1 MSRQIDERVVEMRFD
16 NAQFEKNVSTTMSTL
31 DQFKQKLNFR
41 GAGKGLEEI
50 GAAAQKVDMRG
61 LGNGI
66 EEVRMKFSA
75 LQVVG
80 VTALANITNSALNA
94 GKRIASALTIDPVK
108 TGFQEYET
116 KMNAIQVIKANTRGK
131 NTMDEITAALDELNT
146 YADKTIYNF
155 AQMTSNIGKFT
166 AQGLDVKKATEA
178 VKGMAN
184 LAAASGASAEDMAR
198 ATYQMSQSL
207 SGTIKMIDWN
217 SLRNANMATTELKNT
232 LIDLAKVH
240 GIAIDDMIAKE
251 GSFEQ
256 TLSKGWL
263 TGEMFTEAMN
273 IYSGVYSEAELKAKG
288 FTDSQIKNFQELA
301 AMAESAATEVKTF
314 SQLWDVLKETAQSGW
329 TQTWELIIGDFDTA
343 KNMLTSL
350 QVFFSGIIDRMSDAR
365 NSVLESALGKSFT
378 SLAKNID
385 TLLSPAKKAADTVT
399 KVKDSLE
406 DLGDIVDK
414 VIIGGF
420 GNGKERFDK
429 LTAAGENYY
438 RVQNKVNEKLG
449 NSFRY
454 TEEQIAAQ
462 DKLLGIQEKAVKG
475 SEKEASAASSL
486 TKAQKNTLTMILAMN
501 EAEMK
506 SAGFTEEQIAA
517 FQELQSTAEKL
528 GIPLGEFIDN
538 LDQINGRW
546 LFINSFKNVGLGLI
560 STFNAIGKAWK
571 EVFPISEEEKANR
584 LFNVFATF
592 HKVTRSFRDSLEA
605 NADEISRTF
614 KGLFAA
620 LDIIT
625 TIVGGPIKIAF
636 KILVQLLGA
645 FDLNI
650 LDVTANIGDAIVK
663 FRDWIDSILD
673 FSGLFEKISPYIS
686 EFIKNVKEVVQS
698 LKDSKVID
706 KFVKSFNKLVKA
718 FKKILTL
725 DITKLNFSDIAD
737 QILEFFTS
745 IPNDMKKIGENIIEG
760 LQNGIGGKLSS
771 IIEKA
776 KEIGNKIIETVKE
789 ILGIHSPSTVMFEIG
804 ENIVEGLVNG
814 IASGIQFVIDGAAKI
829 GNYIVDLCSKLN
841 FSPIADMLSNGFK
854 KLKAALGNF
863 DWKKLLAI
871 IPVAVILVV
880 VKQIYDFTKAIV
892 DGIDS
897 VNELI
902 GGFAGIEKS
911 ISKVLNAKAFETA
924 AEGLKKVATSIAIL
938 AGAVVVLSMVDETN
952 LYRSVGVIVVLSIV
966 LTLLAKAM
974 TKMQAA
980 SATIGKD
987 GLKVA
992 GVKTGLLTL
1001 GAAILLLA
1009 ETVKLMGDINPE
1021 QAKQGFIGLVKIMG
1035 AMLIF
1040 IGALR
1045 VISIGKSAIQLPAIT
1060 STLTGIAVAM
1070 AMMVGV
1076 CKLTS
1081 KLNKDDLENGAIF
1094 AGGFLAF
1101 VGAFTAIAKTK
1112 NTKYIPKL
1120 SKLLISLSISM
1131 LLMVGVCKLA
1141 GTLSEDDMKAG
1152 AIFAA
1157 GFLAFISTFVA
1168 IAKTK
1173 ATKYIPK
1180 LSALLISMS
1189 VSMLLMIGVCKLAAN
1204 LSEDDIKAGAL
1215 FAGGF
1220 LVFVILL
1227 VKLTTIGNDKK
1238 MANIA
1243 ATLIAMSVAV
1253 AILAGV
1259 AVLLSLLDPEGL
1271 MNGVAAIVAL
1281 SLGMAAMVAA
1291 AKGAEKCVGNILAL
1305 SLAVGLMAGA
1315 VAALTFIDQEKLWN
1329 SVITMEIMM
1338 GMFALIM
1345 KMTESMGQVSL
1356 TLLAMSLAI
1365 GVLGGVLYLLASL
1378 PTESSIGAAIAL
1390 SIAMLAFAG
1399 AMRIISGMQAPS
1411 GMALV
1416 AIGVMALVVGA
1427 LGGVLY
1433 LLQGL
1438 TISEAVVIISSITA
1452 FLGILIGAITLMGF
1466 VDGPS
1471 SKALVALAAVTLVV
1485 AVLAGVLYALQ
1496 NVDPNQ
1502 AMGIVTAISYFL
1514 GAMMAVCGAAIIVG
1528 KFAGPAAL
1536 GLMVMVGFIGA
1547 LGLVIIGLTSL
1558 AMDVIAGMPK
1568 LGSDLSA
1575 FMTNV
1580 QPFIDGIQ
1588 NIPDDISDKIG
1599 KLSAAILKLTGTEI
1613 VDAIASFFTG
1623 GSSLADLGAELL
1635 KFGEGMASFSSS
1647 LGNIDAAVSS
1657 MSKVKDIQDA
1667 IKDVDLSALSSIAEP
1682 LETFSVKASKLNITA
1697 VNTSIIIA
1705 NKLVRLVESLGD
1717 VDYSGVSRFKVTP
1730 LAQGMLMYSLAVSG
1744 LNQSAISAS
1753 INSANKL
1760 KDFINSL
1767 VSLDA
1772 SGISGFKT
1780 AISQLGSVSINSIV
1794 KSFSSGNT
1802 QLYKAGSDLIIAVTN
1817 GMKSSKGK
1825 ITSTVQGIVVSIQ
1838 SAFKSRTSYFLS
1850 AGKELASAL
1859 NNGLSSKKS
1868 TIAKTVQSI
1877 ANSTSSSIRLKYSS
1891 FYSAGG
1897 YLAEGFAAGISASS
1911 FKAEATASAMAQ
1923 AALDAAKEVLRMNS
1937 PSKATREIGEYFG
1950 QGFINGIS
1958 SYADKA
1964 YSSSSDMANSARA
1977 GLSDAISRIQ
1987 NVLNSDMD
1995 TQPTIRPI
2003 LDLSDITD
2011 NANKITSL
2019 FDMSP
2024 SVGVMANVGAI
2035 SNGMNSRQNGKTN
2048 EDVIS
2053 AINGLR
2059 DFLSTK
2065 TGDTYTIGNITYDD
2079 GSEISN
2085 AVKTLVRAARVE
2097 RRA

>member
-75 LQVVG
+75 LQVMG

-131 NTMDEITAALDELNT
+131 NTMDEIVAALDDLNT

-166 AQGLDVKKATEA
+166 AQGLDVKQATEA

-232 LIDLAKVH
+232 LIALAKVH
-240 GIAIDDMIAKE
+240 GITIDKMIAEE

-288 FTDSQIKNFQELA
+288 FTDSQVKNFQELA

-350 QVFFSGIIDRMSDAR
+350 QVFFSGIIDNWSNAR
-365 NSVLESALGKSFT
+365 NSLLESALGKGFSDL
-378 SLAKNID
+378 SKKID
-385 TLLSPAKKAADTVT
+385 GMLSPAKKAADTVT

-414 VIIGGF
+414 IIIGGF

-462 DKLLGIQEKAVKG
+462 DKLLGIQEKVVEG

-486 TKAQKNTLTMILAMN
+486 TKAQKNTLRMILGMN
-501 EAEMK
+501 AAEMK
-506 SAGFTEEQIAA
+506 SAGFTWEQIAA
-517 FQELQSTAEKL
+517 FQELQSTAERL

-571 EVFPISEEEKANR
+571 EVFPITEEEKANR
-584 LFNVFATF
+584 LFNVFAAF
-592 HKVTRSFRDSLEA
+592 HKVTRGFRDTLET
-605 NADEISRTF
+605 NADAISRTF

-625 TIVGGPIKIAF
+625 TVIGGPIKIAF

-645 FDLNI
+645 FDLNV

-698 LKDSKVID
+698 LKKSKVVD
-706 KFVKSFNKLVKA
+706 KFVKSFNKLVKT

-725 DITKLNFSDIAD
+725 DISKLNFYDIAK
-737 QILEFFTS
+737 QIREFFTS
-745 IPNDMKKIGENIIEG
+745 IPDDMKKIGENIVEG
-760 LQNGIGGKLSS
+760 LQNGIGDKLSS

-776 KEIGNKIIETVKE
+776 KEIGTKIIETVKE

-814 IASGIQFVIDGAAKI
+814 ITSGIQFVIDGAAKI
-829 GNYIVDLCSKLN
+829 GNHIVDLCSKLN
-841 FSPIADMLSNGFK
+841 FNPIADTLGSGFK
-854 KLKAALGNF
+854 KLKEALGNF

-871 IPVAVILVV
+871 IPIAVILIV

-892 DGIDS
+892 EGIGS
-897 VNELI
+897 VNEILE
-902 GGFAGIEKS
+902 GFAGIEKS
-911 ISKVLNAKAFETA
+911 ISKFINAKAFETA

-938 AGAVVVLSMVDETN
+938 AGAVVVLSIVKKEN

-1009 ETVKLMGDINPE
+1009 ATVKLMGNLTVD
-1021 QAKQGFIGLVKIMG
+1021 QAKQGFIGLIGLIMTLVAVFAAYG
-1035 AMLIF
+1035 LLIKGKAAQNMDKAGEMLFKMSASLLILVWVTKLLSG
-1040 IGALR
+1040 ITWPEL
-1045 VISIGKSAIQLPAIT
+1045 GKAAT
-1060 STLTGIAVAM
+1060 FM
-1070 AMMVGV
+1070 A
-1076 CKLTS
+1076 
-1081 KLNKDDLENGAIF
+1081 
-1094 AGGFLAF
+1094 GFTAF
-1101 VGAFTAIAKTK
+1101 VGALVFVTK
-1112 NTKYIPKL
+1112 FAGRNI
-1120 SKLLISLSISM
+1120 SKVGSM
-1131 LLMVGVCKLA
+1131 LLKMSIAIGLMVGVCKLVNL
-1141 GTLSEDDMKAG
+1141 LSIEEMQKG
-1152 AIFAA
+1152 ALFAE
-1157 GFLAFISTFVA
+1157 GFLLFVGFLVAFTRISGSDQIAKIGGLLLSIST
-1168 IAKTK
+1168 
-1173 ATKYIPK
+1173 
-1180 LSALLISMS
+1180 
-1189 VSMLLMIGVCKLAAN
+1189 SMLLLIGVCKLAAKLTTEEIN
-1204 LSEDDIKAGAL
+1204 AGIM
-1215 FAGGF
+1215 FMGGF
-1220 LVFVILL
+1220 LVFVALL
-1227 VKLTTIGNDKK
+1227 VAITKIGTDQQIAKV
-1238 MANIA
+1238 A
-1243 ATLIAMSVAV
+1243 ATLIAMSIAV

-1259 AVLLSLLDPEGL
+1259 AVLLSLLDDPVGL
-1271 MNGVAAIVAL
+1271 MNGVMAIVML
-1281 SLGMAAMVAA
+1281 SLGMAAMAAA

-1305 SLAVGLMAGA
+1305 SLAVAIMAAA
-1315 VAALTFIDQEKLWN
+1315 VAALTFVDDQEKLWN
-1329 SVITMEIMM
+1329 SVFAMEIMM

-1345 KMTESMGQVSL
+1345 KMTASMEKVSL

-1365 GVLGGVLYLLASL
+1365 GVLGGVLYLLSAM
-1378 PTESSIGAAIAL
+1378 PAESSIGAAVAL
-1390 SIAMLAFAG
+1390 SMAMLAFAG
-1399 AMRIISGMQAPS
+1399 AMNIISGMQGPS

-1416 AIGVMALVVGA
+1416 AISVMALVVGA
-1427 LGGVLY
+1427 ISGVLY

-1438 TISEAVVIISSITA
+1438 DPVQGIGTVGVITA
-1452 FLGILIGAITLMGF
+1452 FLSVLLLAVTAMQFIQAPSILGIA
-1466 VDGPS
+1466 
-1471 SKALVALAAVTLVV
+1471 ALAIVTVLVI
-1485 AVLAGVLYALQ
+1485 ALSGVLYLLQ
-1496 NVDPNQ
+1496 GVDPTQ
-1502 AMGIVTAISYFL
+1502 AIQ
-1514 GAMMAVCGAAIIVG
+1514 IVG
-1528 KFAGPAAL
+1528 VIAAFFIVLEGVCLAATAVGAVAAL
-1536 GLMVMVGFIGA
+1536 AIPGLAIMVGFIGA
-1547 LGLVIIGLTSL
+1547 LGLVVIGLAAL
-1558 AMDVIAGMPK
+1558 AIDVIAGMPK

-1580 QPFIDGIQ
+1580 QPFINGIQ
-1588 NIPDDISDKIG
+1588 NIPNDISEKIG

-1623 GSSLADLGAELL
+1623 GSSLADLGTELQQ
-1635 KFGEGMASFSSS
+1635 FGEGMASFSSS
-1647 LGNIDAAVSS
+1647 LGNIDAAVLS
-1657 MSKVKDIQDA
+1657 MSKIKDIQDV
-1667 IKDVDLSALSSIAEP
+1667 IKDIDLSSLSNMAET
-1682 LETFSVKASKLNITA
+1682 LET
-1697 VNTSIIIA
+1697 
-1705 NKLVRLVESLGD
+1705 
-1717 VDYSGVSRFKVTP
+1717 YSET
-1730 LAQGMLMYSLAVSG
+1730 
-1744 LNQSAISAS
+1744 
-1753 INSANKL
+1753 
-1760 KDFINSL
+1760 
-1767 VSLDA
+1767 
-1772 SGISGFKT
+1772 
-1780 AISQLGSVSINSIV
+1780 IV
-1794 KSFSSGNT
+1794 
-1802 QLYKAGSDLIIAVTN
+1802 
-1817 GMKSSKGK
+1817 
-1825 ITSTVQGIVVSIQ
+1825 STVQETIVSIQ
-1838 SAFKSRTSYFLS
+1838 SAFASRTSYFLS
-1850 AGKELASAL
+1850 TGKEMASAL
-1859 NNGLSSKKS
+1859 NDGLSSKRS
-1868 TIAKTVQSI
+1868 TIANTVQSVV
-1877 ANSTSSSIRLKYSS
+1877 SSAASNVRLKYSN
-1891 FYSAGG
+1891 FYSAGS

-1911 FKAEATASAMAQ
+1911 FKAEAKAIAMAQ
-1923 AALDAAKEVLRMNS
+1923 AALDAAKEVLRINS

-1958 SYADKA
+1958 SYADKV

-1987 NVLNSDMD
+1987 NILNSDID
-1995 TQPTIRPI
+1995 TQPTIRPV
-2003 LDLSDITD
+2003 LDLSDIT
-2011 NANKITSL
+2011 ANSSKITSL
-2019 FDMSP
+2019 FDMRP
-2024 SVGVMANVGAI
+2024 SVGVMANIGAI
-2035 SNGMNSRQNGKTN
+2035 SNSMNSRQNGKTN
-2048 EDVIS
+2048 DDVIS

-2059 DFLSTK
+2059 DFLSDK

>member
-75 LQVVG
+75 LQVMG

-131 NTMDEITAALDELNT
+131 NTMDEIVAALDDLNT

-232 LIDLAKVH
+232 LIALAKVH
-240 GIAIDDMIAKE
+240 GITIDKMIAEE

-378 SLAKNID
+378 GLAKNID

-399 KVKDSLE
+399 KVKESLE

-414 VIIGGF
+414 VIIGNF
-420 GNGKERFDK
+420 GIGKERFDK

-462 DKLLGIQEKAVKG
+462 DKLLGIQEKVVEG

-486 TKAQKNTLTMILAMN
+486 TKVQKNTLRMILGMN
-501 EAEMK
+501 AAEMK
-506 SAGFTEEQIAA
+506 SAGFTWEQIAA
-517 FQELQSTAEKL
+517 FQELQSTAERL

-571 EVFPISEEEKANR
+571 EVFPITEEEKANR
-584 LFNVFATF
+584 LFNVFAAF
-592 HKVTRSFRDSLEA
+592 HKVTRGFRDTLET
-605 NADEISRTF
+605 NADAISRTF

-625 TIVGGPIKIAF
+625 TIIGGPIKIAF

-650 LDVTANIGDAIVK
+650 LDITANIGDAIVK

-698 LKDSKVID
+698 LKDSKVVD
-706 KFVKSFNKLVKA
+706 KFVKSFNKLVKT

-725 DITKLNFSDIAD
+725 DISKLNFHDIAK
-737 QILEFFTS
+737 QIREFFTS
-745 IPNDMKKIGENIIEG
+745 IPDDMKKIGENIVEG

-771 IIEKA
+771 IVEKA

-814 IASGIQFVIDGAAKI
+814 IASGIQFVINGAAKI
-829 GNYIVDLCSKLN
+829 GNYIIDLCSKLN
-841 FSPIADMLSNGFK
+841 FSPIADTLSNGFK
-854 KLKAALGNF
+854 KLKTALGNF

-880 VKQIYDFTKAIV
+880 VKQIYDFTKVIV
-892 DGIDS
+892 EGIGS

-902 GGFAGIEKS
+902 DGFAGIEKS

-1009 ETVKLMGDINPE
+1009 ATVKLMGDMNVD
-1021 QAKQGFIGLVKIMG
+1021 QAKQGFIGLAGLILALVSVFAAYGLLIKGKAAQNMDKAG
-1035 AMLIF
+1035 EMLFKMSASLLILVWVTKLLS
-1040 IGALR
+1040 GVTWPEL
-1045 VISIGKSAIQLPAIT
+1045 GKAAAFM
-1060 STLTGIAVAM
+1060 TGFTV
-1070 AMMVGV
+1070 
-1076 CKLTS
+1076 
-1081 KLNKDDLENGAIF
+1081 
-1094 AGGFLAF
+1094 F
-1101 VGAFTAIAKTK
+1101 VGALVFATKFAGRNISKVGSMLVKMSIAIALMVG
-1112 NTKYIPKL
+1112 ICKL
-1120 SKLLISLSISM
+1120 VNLLSLEEMEKGALFAEGFLLFVGFLVAFTRISGSDQIAKIGGLLLSIS
-1131 LLMVGVCKLA
+1131 
-1141 GTLSEDDMKAG
+1141 T
-1152 AIFAA
+1152 
-1157 GFLAFISTFVA
+1157 
-1168 IAKTK
+1168 
-1173 ATKYIPK
+1173 
-1180 LSALLISMS
+1180 
-1189 VSMLLMIGVCKLAAN
+1189 SMLLLIGVCKLAAK
-1204 LSEDDIKAGAL
+1204 LTTEEIDAGIM
-1215 FAGGF
+1215 FMGGF
-1220 LVFVILL
+1220 LVFVALL
-1227 VKLTTIGNDKK
+1227 VAITKIGTDQQ
-1238 MANIA
+1238 IA
-1243 ATLIAMSVAV
+1243 KVTATLIAMSIAV

-1259 AVLLSLLDPEGL
+1259 AVLLSLLDPVGL
-1271 MNGVAAIVAL
+1271 MNGVMAVVML
-1281 SLGMAAMVAA
+1281 SLGMAAMAAA

-1305 SLAVGLMAGA
+1305 SLAVAIMAAA
-1315 VAALTFIDQEKLWN
+1315 VAALTFVDDQEKLWN
-1329 SVITMEIMM
+1329 SVFAMEIMM

-1345 KMTESMGQVSL
+1345 KMTASMEKVSL

-1365 GVLGGVLYLLASL
+1365 GVLGGVLYLLSTMPA
-1378 PTESSIGAAIAL
+1378 ESSIGAAVAL
-1390 SIAMLAFAG
+1390 SMAMLAFAG
-1399 AMRIISGMQAPS
+1399 AMNIISGMQGPS
-1411 GMALV
+1411 GKALGAL
-1416 AIGVMALVVGA
+1416 AIMSLVVA
-1427 LGGVLY
+1427 AIGGVLY

-1438 TISEAVVIISSITA
+1438 DPVQGIGTVGVITA
-1452 FLGILIGAITLMGF
+1452 FLAVLLLAVTAMQFIQAPSILGIA
-1466 VDGPS
+1466 
-1471 SKALVALAAVTLVV
+1471 ALAIVTVLVI
-1485 AVLAGVLYALQ
+1485 ALSGVLYLLQ
-1496 NVDPNQ
+1496 GVDPTQ
-1502 AMGIVTAISYFL
+1502 AIQ
-1514 GAMMAVCGAAIIVG
+1514 IVG
-1528 KFAGPAAL
+1528 VIAAFFIVLEGVCLAATAVGAVAAL
-1536 GLMVMVGFIGA
+1536 AIPGLAIMVGFIGA
-1547 LGLVIIGLTSL
+1547 LGLVVIGLATL

-1580 QPFIDGIQ
+1580 QPFINGIQ
-1588 NIPDDISDKIG
+1588 NIPNDISEKIG

-1623 GSSLADLGAELL
+1623 GSSLADLGTELQQ
-1635 KFGEGMASFSSS
+1635 FGEGMASFSSS
-1647 LGNIDAAVSS
+1647 LGNIDAAVLS
-1657 MSKVKDIQDA
+1657 MSKIKDIQDV
-1667 IKDVDLSALSSIAEP
+1667 IKDIDLSSLSNMAET
-1682 LETFSVKASKLNITA
+1682 LET
-1697 VNTSIIIA
+1697 
-1705 NKLVRLVESLGD
+1705 
-1717 VDYSGVSRFKVTP
+1717 YSET
-1730 LAQGMLMYSLAVSG
+1730 
-1744 LNQSAISAS
+1744 
-1753 INSANKL
+1753 
-1760 KDFINSL
+1760 
-1767 VSLDA
+1767 
-1772 SGISGFKT
+1772 
-1780 AISQLGSVSINSIV
+1780 IV
-1794 KSFSSGNT
+1794 
-1802 QLYKAGSDLIIAVTN
+1802 
-1817 GMKSSKGK
+1817 
-1825 ITSTVQGIVVSIQ
+1825 STVQETIVSIQ
-1838 SAFKSRTSYFLS
+1838 SAFTSRTSYFLS
-1850 AGKELASAL
+1850 AGEEMASAL
-1859 NNGLSSKKS
+1859 NDGLSSKRS
-1868 TIAKTVQSI
+1868 TIASTVQSVV
-1877 ANSTSSSIRLKYSS
+1877 SSAASNVRLKYSN
-1891 FYSAGG
+1891 FYSAGS
-1897 YLAEGFAAGISASS
+1897 YLAEGFAAGISAST
-1911 FKAEATASAMAQ
+1911 FKAEAKAIAMAQ
-1923 AALDAAKEVLRMNS
+1923 AALDAAKEVLRINS

-1958 SYADKA
+1958 SYADKV

-1987 NVLNSDMD
+1987 NILNSDID
-1995 TQPTIRPI
+1995 TQPTIRPV
-2003 LDLSDITD
+2003 LDLSDIT
-2011 NANKITSL
+2011 ANSSKITSL

-2024 SVGVMANVGAI
+2024 SVGVMTNIGAI
-2035 SNGMNSRQNGKTN
+2035 SNSMNSRQNGKTN
-2048 EDVIS
+2048 DDVIS

-2059 DFLSTK
+2059 DFLSDK

>member
-75 LQVVG
+75 LQVMG

-131 NTMDEITAALDELNT
+131 NTMDEIVAALDDLNT

-232 LIDLAKVH
+232 LIALAKVH
-240 GIAIDDMIAKE
+240 GITIDKMIAEE

-288 FTDSQIKNFQELA
+288 FTDSQVKNFQELA

-350 QVFFSGIIDRMSDAR
+350 QVFFSGIIDNWSNAR
-365 NSVLESALGKSFT
+365 NSLLESALGKGFSDL
-378 SLAKNID
+378 SKKID
-385 TLLSPAKKAADTVT
+385 GMLSPAKKAADTVT

-462 DKLLGIQEKAVKG
+462 DKLLGIQEKVVEG

-486 TKAQKNTLTMILAMN
+486 TKAQKNTLRMILGMN
-501 EAEMK
+501 AAEMK
-506 SAGFTEEQIAA
+506 SAGFTWEQIAA
-517 FQELQSTAEKL
+517 FQELQSTAERL

-584 LFNVFATF
+584 LFNVFAAF
-592 HKVTRSFRDSLEA
+592 HKVTRGFRDTLEA
-605 NADEISRTF
+605 NADAISRTF

-625 TIVGGPIKIAF
+625 TVIGGPIKIAF

-698 LKDSKVID
+698 LKNSKVVD
-706 KFVKSFNKLVKA
+706 KFVKSFNKLVKT

-725 DITKLNFSDIAD
+725 DITKLSFSDIAD
-737 QILEFFTS
+737 QIREFFMS
-745 IPNDMKKIGENIIEG
+745 IPDDMRKIGENIVEG
-760 LQNGIGGKLSS
+760 LQNGIGGKLSL

-814 IASGIQFVIDGAAKI
+814 IASGIQFVIEGAAKI
-829 GNYIVDLCSKLN
+829 GNYIIDLCSKLN
-841 FSPIADMLSNGFK
+841 FSPIADTLSNGFK
-854 KLKAALGNF
+854 KLKTALGNF

-892 DGIDS
+892 EGIGS

-902 GGFAGIEKS
+902 DGFAGIEKS

-1009 ETVKLMGDINPE
+1009 ATVKLMGNMKIE
-1021 QAKQGFIGLVKIMG
+1021 EAKQGFIGLVGLILTLVSVFAAYGLLIKGKAAQNMDKAG
-1035 AMLIF
+1035 EMLFKMSASILILVWVTKLLSGVTWPELGKAAAF
-1040 IGALR
+1040 MAGFTAFVGALVFVTKFAGR
-1045 VISIGKSAIQLPAIT
+1045 NISKVGSMLVKISIAIGL
-1060 STLTGIAVAM
+1060 
-1070 AMMVGV
+1070 MVGV
-1076 CKLTS
+1076 CKLVNLLS
-1081 KLNKDDLENGAIF
+1081 LEEMTKGALF
-1094 AGGFLAF
+1094 AEGFLLF
-1101 VGAFTAIAKTK
+1101 IGFLVAFTTISGSDQIAK
-1112 NTKYIPKL
+1112 I
-1120 SKLLISLSISM
+1120 SGLLISISTSM

-1141 GTLSEDDMKAG
+1141 A
-1152 AIFAA
+1152 
-1157 GFLAFISTFVA
+1157 
-1168 IAKTK
+1168 
-1173 ATKYIPK
+1173 K
-1180 LSALLISMS
+1180 LSPEEI
-1189 VSMLLMIGVCKLAAN
+1189 
-1204 LSEDDIKAGAL
+1204 DAGIM
-1215 FAGGF
+1215 FMGGF
-1220 LVFVILL
+1220 LVFVALL
-1227 VKLTTIGNDKK
+1227 VAITTIGNDQQIAKV
-1238 MANIA
+1238 A
-1243 ATLIAMSVAV
+1243 ATLIAMSIAV

-1259 AVLLSLLDPEGL
+1259 AVLLSLLDDPEGL
-1271 MNGVAAIVAL
+1271 MNGVAAIVML
-1281 SLGMAAMVAA
+1281 SLGMAAMAA
-1291 AKGAEKCVGNILAL
+1291 ASKGAEKCVGNILAL
-1305 SLAVGLMAGA
+1305 SLAVGIMAGA
-1315 VAALTFIDQEKLWN
+1315 VAALTFVKQENLLN
-1329 SVITMEIMM
+1329 SVMAMEIMM

-1345 KMTESMGQVSL
+1345 KMTASMEKVSL

-1365 GVLGGVLYLLASL
+1365 GVLGGVLYLLSTMPA
-1378 PTESSIGAAIAL
+1378 ESSIGAATAL
-1390 SIAMLAFAG
+1390 SMAMLAFAG
-1399 AMRIISGMQAPS
+1399 VMNIISGMQAPS
-1411 GMALV
+1411 GKALV
-1416 AIGVMALVVGA
+1416 SIGIMALVVGA

-1433 LLQGL
+1433 LLQDLDPVQG
-1438 TISEAVVIISSITA
+1438 ISIVGVIAA
-1452 FLGILIGAITLMGF
+1452 FFI
-1466 VDGPS
+1466 
-1471 SKALVALAAVTLVV
+1471 ALEIVCLAATAVGKV
-1485 AVLAGVLYALQ
+1485 AKF
-1496 NVDPNQ
+1496 
-1502 AMGIVTAISYFL
+1502 AIPGL
-1514 GAMMAVCGAAIIVG
+1514 AIIVG
-1528 KFAGPAAL
+1528 
-1536 GLMVMVGFIGA
+1536 FIVA
-1547 LGLVIIGLTSL
+1547 LGLVVIGLAAL

-1575 FMTNV
+1575 FMTNI
-1580 QPFIDGIQ
+1580 QPFVNGVK
-1588 NIPDDISDKIG
+1588 NIPNDISDKIG
-1599 KLSAAILKLTGTEI
+1599 KLSAAILKLTGTDI
-1613 VDAIASFFTG
+1613 VNAIASFFTG
-1623 GSSLADLGAELL
+1623 GSSLADLGTELQQ
-1635 KFGEGMASFSSS
+1635 FGEGMASFSSS
-1647 LGNIDAAVSS
+1647 LENIDTAVSS
-1657 MSKVKDIQDA
+1657 MNKIKDIQDV
-1667 IKDVDLSALSSIAEP
+1667 IKDIDLSSLSSISET
-1682 LETFSVKASKLNITA
+1682 LET
-1697 VNTSIIIA
+1697 
-1705 NKLVRLVESLGD
+1705 
-1717 VDYSGVSRFKVTP
+1717 YSET
-1730 LAQGMLMYSLAVSG
+1730 
-1744 LNQSAISAS
+1744 
-1753 INSANKL
+1753 
-1760 KDFINSL
+1760 
-1767 VSLDA
+1767 
-1772 SGISGFKT
+1772 
-1780 AISQLGSVSINSIV
+1780 IV
-1794 KSFSSGNT
+1794 
-1802 QLYKAGSDLIIAVTN
+1802 
-1817 GMKSSKGK
+1817 
-1825 ITSTVQGIVVSIQ
+1825 STVQEIVTSIQ
-1838 SAFKSRTSYFLS
+1838 SVLKSRTSYFLS
-1850 AGKELASAL
+1850 AGKEMASAL
-1859 NNGLSSKKS
+1859 NNGLNSKKS
-1868 TIAKTVQSI
+1868 TITKTAQSI
-1877 ANSTSSSIRLKYSS
+1877 ASSAASNARLKYSN
-1891 FYSAGG
+1891 FYSAGS

-1911 FKAEATASAMAQ
+1911 FKAEAKAIAMAQ
-1923 AALDAAKEVLRMNS
+1923 AALDAAKEVLRINS
-1937 PSKATREIGEYFG
+1937 PSRATREIGEYFG

-1958 SYADKA
+1958 SYADKV

-1987 NVLNSDMD
+1987 NILNSDID
-1995 TQPTIRPI
+1995 TQPTIRPV
-2003 LDLSDITD
+2003 LDLSDIT
-2011 NANKITSL
+2011 ANSSKITSL
-2019 FDMSP
+2019 FDMNP
-2024 SVGVMANVGAI
+2024 SVGVLANVGAI
-2035 SNGMNSRQNGKTN
+2035 SNSMNSSQNGKTN

-2053 AINGLR
+2053 AINGLK
-2059 DFLSTK
+2059 DALGAK
-2065 TGDTYTIGNITYDD
+2065 TGDTYTIGSITYDD
-2079 GSEISN
+2079 GSEVSN
-2085 AVKTLVRAARVE
+2085 AIKTLVRAARVE

>member
-75 LQVVG
+75 LQVMG

-94 GKRIASALTIDPVK
+94 GKRITSALTIDPVK

-166 AQGLDVKKATEA
+166 AQGLDVKQATEA

-184 LAAASGASAEDMAR
+184 LAAASGASAEDMSR

-207 SGTIKMIDWN
+207 SGTIKVIDWN

-240 GIAIDDMIAKE
+240 GIAIDDMITEE
-251 GSFEQ
+251 GTFEQ

-314 SQLWDVLKETAQSGW
+314 SQLWGVLKETAQSGW
-329 TQTWELIIGDFDTA
+329 TQTWELIVGDFDTA

-350 QVFFSGIIDRMSDAR
+350 QVFFGGIIDNWSNAR
-365 NSVLESALGKSFT
+365 NSLLESALGKGFSDL
-378 SLAKNID
+378 SKKID
-385 TLLSPAKKAADTVT
+385 GMLSPAKKTADTVT

-462 DKLLGIQEKAVKG
+462 DKLLGIQEKVVEG

-486 TKAQKNTLTMILAMN
+486 TKAQKNTLRMILGMN
-501 EAEMK
+501 AAEMK
-506 SAGFTEEQIAA
+506 SAGFTWEQIAA

-538 LDQINGRW
+538 LDHINGRW

-571 EVFPISEEEKANR
+571 EVFPISEEEKVNR
-584 LFNVFATF
+584 LFNVFAAF
-592 HKVTRSFRDSLEA
+592 HKVTRGFRDILEENA
-605 NADEISRTF
+605 NEITRTF

-625 TIVGGPIKIAF
+625 TVIGGPIKIAF
-636 KILVQLLGA
+636 KIIVQLLRA
-645 FDLNI
+645 FDRNV

-698 LKDSKVID
+698 LKDSKVVD
-706 KFVKSFNKLVKA
+706 KFVKYFNKLVKT

-725 DITKLNFSDIAD
+725 DITKLNFSDIAE
-737 QILEFFTS
+737 QIREFFTS
-745 IPNDMKKIGENIIEG
+745 IPNDMKKIGENIVEG
-760 LQNGIGGKLSS
+760 LQNGIEGKLSS
-771 IIEKA
+771 IVEKA
-776 KEIGNKIIETVKE
+776 KEIGTKIVETVKE

-814 IASGIQFVIDGAAKI
+814 IASGIQFVINGAAKI
-829 GNYIVDLCSKLN
+829 GNYIVDLCNKLN
-841 FSPIADMLSNGFK
+841 FSPIADTLSNGFK
-854 KLKAALGNF
+854 KLKTALGNF

-892 DGIDS
+892 EGIGS

-974 TKMQAA
+974 AKMQSA

-1009 ETVKLMGDINPE
+1009 ATVKLMGDMNVD
-1021 QAKQGFIGLVKIMG
+1021 QAKQGFIGLAGLIMALVSVFAAYG
-1035 AMLIF
+1035 LLIKGKAAQNMDKAGEMLF
-1040 IGALR
+1040 KMSASLLVLVWVTKLLSGVAWPEL
-1045 VISIGKSAIQLPAIT
+1045 GKAAAFM
-1060 STLTGIAVAM
+1060 TGF
-1070 AMMVGV
+1070 
-1076 CKLTS
+1076 T
-1081 KLNKDDLENGAIF
+1081 
-1094 AGGFLAF
+1094 AF
-1101 VGAFTAIAKTK
+1101 VGALVFATKFAGRNISKVGSMLVKMSIAIA
-1112 NTKYIPKL
+1112 
-1120 SKLLISLSISM
+1120 
-1131 LLMVGVCKLA
+1131 LMVGVCKLVNM
-1141 GTLSEDDMKAG
+1141 LSLEEMEKG
-1152 AIFAA
+1152 ALFAE
-1157 GFLAFISTFVA
+1157 GFLLFVGLLVTFTTISGSDKIAKVGGLLLSIST
-1168 IAKTK
+1168 
-1173 ATKYIPK
+1173 
-1180 LSALLISMS
+1180 
-1189 VSMLLMIGVCKLAAN
+1189 SMLLMIGVCKLAAK
-1204 LSEDDIKAGAL
+1204 LTPEEIDAGIM
-1215 FAGGF
+1215 FMGGF
-1220 LVFVILL
+1220 LVFVALL
-1227 VKLTTIGNDKK
+1227 VAITTIGSDQRIAKV
-1238 MANIA
+1238 A

-1271 MNGVAAIVAL
+1271 MNGVMAVVML
-1281 SLGMAAMVAA
+1281 SLGMAAMAA
-1291 AKGAEKCVGNILAL
+1291 ATKGAEKCVGNILAL
-1305 SLAVGLMAGA
+1305 SLAVGIMAGV

-1329 SVITMEIMM
+1329 SVVAMEIMM

-1356 TLLAMSLAI
+1356 TLLAMSLAV
-1365 GVLGGVLYLLASL
+1365 GVLGGVLYLLSTMPA
-1378 PTESSIGAAIAL
+1378 ESSTQAAIAL

-1411 GMALV
+1411 GKALV

-1433 LLQGL
+1433 LLQDLDPVQG
-1438 TISEAVVIISSITA
+1438 ISMVGVIAA
-1452 FLGILIGAITLMGF
+1452 FFI
-1466 VDGPS
+1466 
-1471 SKALVALAAVTLVV
+1471 ALEMVCLAATAVGAV
-1485 AVLAGVLYALQ
+1485 AKLAIPGL
-1496 NVDPNQ
+1496 
-1502 AMGIVTAISYFL
+1502 AI
-1514 GAMMAVCGAAIIVG
+1514 
-1528 KFAGPAAL
+1528 
-1536 GLMVMVGFIGA
+1536 MVGFIGA
-1547 LGLVIIGLTSL
+1547 LGLVVIGLAAL

-1575 FMTNV
+1575 FMTNL
-1580 QPFIDGIQ
+1580 QPFINGIK
-1588 NIPDDISDKIG
+1588 NIPNDISDKIG
-1599 KLSAAILKLTGTEI
+1599 KLSVAILKLTGTEF
-1613 VDAIASFFTG
+1613 VNAIASLITG
-1623 GSSLADLGAELL
+1623 GSSLADLGIELQQ
-1635 KFGEGMASFSSS
+1635 FGEGMASFTSS

-1657 MSKVKDIQDA
+1657 ISKIKDIQNA
-1667 IKDVDLSALSSIAEP
+1667 IKDVDLSSLTNMTET
-1682 LETFSVKASKLNITA
+1682 LET
-1697 VNTSIIIA
+1697 
-1705 NKLVRLVESLGD
+1705 
-1717 VDYSGVSRFKVTP
+1717 YSET
-1730 LAQGMLMYSLAVSG
+1730 
-1744 LNQSAISAS
+1744 
-1753 INSANKL
+1753 
-1760 KDFINSL
+1760 
-1767 VSLDA
+1767 
-1772 SGISGFKT
+1772 
-1780 AISQLGSVSINSIV
+1780 IV
-1794 KSFSSGNT
+1794 
-1802 QLYKAGSDLIIAVTN
+1802 
-1817 GMKSSKGK
+1817 
-1825 ITSTVQGIVVSIQ
+1825 STVQEIVIAIQ
-1838 SAFKSRTSYFLS
+1838 SAFKSRTSYFLT
-1850 AGKELASAL
+1850 AGKEMASAL
-1859 NNGLSSKKS
+1859 NDGLNSKKA
-1868 TIAKTVQSI
+1868 TIVKTVQSI
-1877 ANSTSSSIRLKYSS
+1877 VSSVASNIRLKYNK
-1891 FYSAGG
+1891 FYSAGN
-1897 YLAEGFAAGISASS
+1897 YLVEGFAAGISASS

-1923 AALDAAKEVLRMNS
+1923 AALNAAKEVLRMNS

-1958 SYADKA
+1958 SYADKV

-1987 NVLNSDMD
+1987 NILNSDID
-1995 TQPTIRPI
+1995 TQPTIRPV
-2003 LDLSDITD
+2003 LDLSDIT
-2011 NANKITSL
+2011 ANSSKITSL

-2024 SVGVMANVGAI
+2024 SVGVMTNIGAI
-2035 SNGMNSRQNGKTN
+2035 SNSMNSRQNGKTN
-2048 EDVIS
+2048 DDVIS

-2059 DFLSTK
+2059 DFLSNK

>member
-517 FQELQSTAEKL
+517 FQELQSTAERL

-698 LKDSKVID
+698 LKDSKVVD

-725 DITKLNFSDIAD
+725 DITKLNFSDIMD
-737 QILEFFTS
+737 QIREFFTS

-841 FSPIADMLSNGFK
+841 FSPIADTLSNGFK

-938 AGAVVVLSMVDETN
+938 AGAVVVLSMIDETN

-1131 LLMVGVCKLA
+1131 LLMIGVCKLA

-1271 MNGVAAIVAL
+1271 MNGVMAVVML
-1281 SLGMAAMVAA
+1281 SLGMAAMAA
-1291 AKGAEKCVGNILAL
+1291 ATKGAEKCVGNILAL
-1305 SLAVGLMAGA
+1305 SLAVGIMAGA

-1329 SVITMEIMM
+1329 SVVAMEIMM

-1365 GVLGGVLYLLASL
+1365 GILGGVLYLLSTMPA
-1378 PTESSIGAAIAL
+1378 ESSIQAAIAL
-1390 SIAMLAFAG
+1390 SVAMLAFAG

-1411 GMALV
+1411 GKALV

-1433 LLQGL
+1433 LLQDL
-1438 TISEAVVIISSITA
+1438 DPVQAISIVGVIAA
-1452 FLGILIGAITLMGF
+1452 FFI
-1466 VDGPS
+1466 
-1471 SKALVALAAVTLVV
+1471 ALEMVCLAATAVGAV
-1485 AVLAGVLYALQ
+1485 AKV
-1496 NVDPNQ
+1496 
-1502 AMGIVTAISYFL
+1502 AIPGL
-1514 GAMMAVCGAAIIVG
+1514 AII
-1528 KFAGPAAL
+1528 
-1536 GLMVMVGFIGA
+1536 VGFIGA
-1547 LGLVIIGLTSL
+1547 LGLVVIGLASL

-1575 FMTNV
+1575 FMTNL
-1580 QPFIDGIQ
+1580 QPFINGIK
-1588 NIPDDISDKIG
+1588 NIPNDISDKIG
-1599 KLSAAILKLTGTEI
+1599 KLSVAILKLTGTEF
-1613 VDAIASFFTG
+1613 VNAIASLITG
-1623 GSSLADLGAELL
+1623 GSSLADLGTELQQ
-1635 KFGEGMASFSSS
+1635 FGEGMASFSSS

-1657 MSKVKDIQDA
+1657 ISKVKDIQDA
-1667 IKDVDLSALSSIAEP
+1667 IKDIDLSSLSNMAET
-1682 LETFSVKASKLNITA
+1682 LET
-1697 VNTSIIIA
+1697 
-1705 NKLVRLVESLGD
+1705 
-1717 VDYSGVSRFKVTP
+1717 YSET
-1730 LAQGMLMYSLAVSG
+1730 
-1744 LNQSAISAS
+1744 
-1753 INSANKL
+1753 
-1760 KDFINSL
+1760 
-1767 VSLDA
+1767 
-1772 SGISGFKT
+1772 
-1780 AISQLGSVSINSIV
+1780 IV
-1794 KSFSSGNT
+1794 
-1802 QLYKAGSDLIIAVTN
+1802 
-1817 GMKSSKGK
+1817 
-1825 ITSTVQGIVVSIQ
+1825 STVQEIVIAIQ
-1838 SAFKSRTSYFLS
+1838 SAFKSRTSYFLT
-1850 AGKELASAL
+1850 AGKEMASAL
-1859 NNGLSSKKS
+1859 NDGLNSKKA
-1868 TIAKTVQSI
+1868 TIVKTAQSI
-1877 ANSTSSSIRLKYSS
+1877 VSSVVSNIRLKYNK
-1891 FYSAGG
+1891 F
-1897 YLAEGFAAGISASS
+1897 YLAGNYLVEGFAAGISASS
-1911 FKAEATASAMAQ
+1911 FKAEATASAMAK
-1923 AALDAAKEVLRMNS
+1923 AALNAAKEVLRMNS

-1958 SYADKA
+1958 SYADKV

-1977 GLSDAISRIQ
+1977 GLSDTISRIQ
-1987 NVLNSDMD
+1987 NILNSDID
-1995 TQPTIRPI
+1995 TQPTIRPV
-2003 LDLSDITD
+2003 LDLSDIT
-2011 NANKITSL
+2011 ANSSKINSL

-2024 SVGVMANVGAI
+2024 SVGVMTNIGAI
-2035 SNGMNSRQNGKTN
+2035 SNDMNSRQNGKTN
-2048 EDVIS
+2048 DDVIS

-2059 DFLSTK
+2059 DFLSNK

>member
-61 LGNGI
+61 LGNGV

-75 LQVVG
+75 LQVMG

-131 NTMDEITAALDELNT
+131 NTMDEIVAALDDLNT

-198 ATYQMSQSL
+198 ATYQMSQAL

-232 LIDLAKVH
+232 LIALAKVH
-240 GIAIDDMIAKE
+240 GITIDKMIAEE

-288 FTDSQIKNFQELA
+288 FTESQVKNFQELA

-350 QVFFSGIIDRMSDAR
+350 QVFFSGIIDNWSNAR
-365 NSVLESALGKSFT
+365 NSLLESALGKGFSDL
-378 SLAKNID
+378 SKKID
-385 TLLSPAKKAADTVT
+385 GMLSPAKKAADTVT

-406 DLGDIVDK
+406 DLGEIVDK
-414 VIIGGF
+414 VIIGNF

-462 DKLLGIQEKAVKG
+462 DKLLGIQEKVVEG

-517 FQELQSTAEKL
+517 FQELQSTAERL

-571 EVFPISEEEKANR
+571 EVFPITEEEKANR

-625 TIVGGPIKIAF
+625 TVIGGPIKIAF

-645 FDLNI
+645 FDLNV

-663 FRDWIDSILD
+663 FRDWMDSILD
-673 FSGLFEKISPYIS
+673 FSGLFKKISPYIS
-686 EFIKNVKEVVQS
+686 EFIKNVKEVIQS
-698 LKDSKVID
+698 LKKSKVVD
-706 KFVKSFNKLVKA
+706 KFVKSFNKLVKT

-725 DITKLNFSDIAD
+725 DISKLNFHDITK
-737 QILEFFTS
+737 QIREFFTS
-745 IPNDMKKIGENIIEG
+745 IPDDMKKIGENIVEG
-760 LQNGIGGKLSS
+760 LQNGIGDKLSS

-776 KEIGNKIIETVKE
+776 KEIGTKIIETVKE

-804 ENIVEGLVNG
+804 KNIVEGLVNG

-841 FSPIADMLSNGFK
+841 FNPIADTLGSGFK
-854 KLKAALGNF
+854 KLKEALGNF

-871 IPVAVILVV
+871 IPIAVILIV

-892 DGIDS
+892 EGIGS
-897 VNELI
+897 VNEILE
-902 GGFAGIEKS
+902 GFAGIEKS
-911 ISKVLNAKAFETA
+911 ISKFINAKAFETA

-938 AGAVVVLSMVDETN
+938 AGAVVVLSIVKKEN

-1009 ETVKLMGDINPE
+1009 ATVKLMGNLTVD
-1021 QAKQGFIGLVKIMG
+1021 QAKQGFIGLIGLIMTLVAVFAAYG
-1035 AMLIF
+1035 LLIKGKAAQNMDKAGEMLFKMSASLLILVWVTKLLS
-1040 IGALR
+1040 GVTWPEL
-1045 VISIGKSAIQLPAIT
+1045 GKAAT
-1060 STLTGIAVAM
+1060 FM
-1070 AMMVGV
+1070 A
-1076 CKLTS
+1076 
-1081 KLNKDDLENGAIF
+1081 
-1094 AGGFLAF
+1094 GFTAF
-1101 VGAFTAIAKTK
+1101 VGALVFVTK
-1112 NTKYIPKL
+1112 FAGRNI
-1120 SKLLISLSISM
+1120 SKVGSM
-1131 LLMVGVCKLA
+1131 LLKMSIAIGLMVGVCKLVNL
-1141 GTLSEDDMKAG
+1141 LSIEEMQKG
-1152 AIFAA
+1152 ALFAE
-1157 GFLAFISTFVA
+1157 GFLLFVGFLVAFTRISGSDQIAKIGGLLLSIST
-1168 IAKTK
+1168 
-1173 ATKYIPK
+1173 
-1180 LSALLISMS
+1180 
-1189 VSMLLMIGVCKLAAN
+1189 SMLLLIGVCKLAAK
-1204 LSEDDIKAGAL
+1204 LTTEEIDAGIM
-1215 FAGGF
+1215 FMGGF
-1220 LVFVILL
+1220 LVFVALL
-1227 VKLTTIGNDKK
+1227 VAITKIGTDQQIAKV
-1238 MANIA
+1238 A
-1243 ATLIAMSVAV
+1243 ATLIAMSIAV

-1259 AVLLSLLDPEGL
+1259 AVLLSLLDDPEGI

-1281 SLGMAAMVAA
+1281 SLGMAAMAAA

-1305 SLAVGLMAGA
+1305 SLAVAIMAAA
-1315 VAALTFIDQEKLWN
+1315 VAALTFVDDQEKLWN
-1329 SVITMEIMM
+1329 SVFAMEIMM

-1345 KMTESMGQVSL
+1345 KMTASMEKVSL

-1365 GVLGGVLYLLASL
+1365 GVLGGVLYLLSTMPA
-1378 PTESSIGAAIAL
+1378 ESSIGAAIAL
-1390 SIAMLAFAG
+1390 SMAMLAFAG
-1399 AMRIISGMQAPS
+1399 VMNIISGMQAPS
-1411 GMALV
+1411 GKALV
-1416 AIGVMALVVGA
+1416 SIGIMALVVGA

-1433 LLQGL
+1433 LLQDLDPVQG
-1438 TISEAVVIISSITA
+1438 ISIVGVIAAFFIALEVVC
-1452 FLGILIGAITLMGF
+1452 
-1466 VDGPS
+1466 
-1471 SKALVALAAVTLVV
+1471 LAATAVGKV
-1485 AVLAGVLYALQ
+1485 AKF
-1496 NVDPNQ
+1496 
-1502 AMGIVTAISYFL
+1502 AIPGL
-1514 GAMMAVCGAAIIVG
+1514 AII
-1528 KFAGPAAL
+1528 
-1536 GLMVMVGFIGA
+1536 VGFIGA
-1547 LGLVIIGLTSL
+1547 LGLVVIGLAAL

-1575 FMTNV
+1575 FMTNI
-1580 QPFIDGIQ
+1580 QPFINGIK
-1588 NIPDDISDKIG
+1588 NIPNDISDKIG

-1613 VDAIASFFTG
+1613 VNAIASFFTG
-1623 GSSLADLGAELL
+1623 GSSLSDLGTELQQ
-1635 KFGEGMASFSSS
+1635 FGEGMASFSSS
-1647 LGNIDAAVSS
+1647 LGNIDAAISS
-1657 MSKVKDIQDA
+1657 ISKIKDIQDV
-1667 IKDVDLSALSSIAEP
+1667 IKDIDLSSLSSMAE
-1682 LETFSVKASKLNITA
+1682 T
-1697 VNTSIIIA
+1697 
-1705 NKLVRLVESLGD
+1705 
-1717 VDYSGVSRFKVTP
+1717 
-1730 LAQGMLMYSLAVSG
+1730 
-1744 LNQSAISAS
+1744 
-1753 INSANKL
+1753 
-1760 KDFINSL
+1760 
-1767 VSLDA
+1767 LDTC
-1772 SGISGFKT
+1772 SEK
-1780 AISQLGSVSINSIV
+1780 IV
-1794 KSFSSGNT
+1794 
-1802 QLYKAGSDLIIAVTN
+1802 
-1817 GMKSSKGK
+1817 
-1825 ITSTVQGIVVSIQ
+1825 STVQEIVVSIQ
-1838 SAFKSRTSYFLS
+1838 SAFKSKTSYFLT
-1850 AGKELASAL
+1850 AGQEMASSL
-1859 NNGLSSKKS
+1859 NNGLNSKKS
-1868 TIAKTVQSI
+1868 TIDKTAKTI
-1877 ANSTSSSIRLKYSS
+1877 ADSAASNVRLEYNS
-1891 FYSAGG
+1891 FYSAGN
-1897 YLAEGFAAGISASS
+1897 YLVEGFAAGISASS
-1911 FKAEATASAMAQ
+1911 FKAEAKAVAMAQ
-1923 AALDAAKEVLRMNS
+1923 AALDAAKAVLRMNS

-1987 NVLNSDMD
+1987 NVLSSDID
-1995 TQPTIRPI
+1995 SQPTIRPV
-2003 LDLSDITD
+2003 LDLSDVTT
-2011 NANKITSL
+2011 NASKITSL
-2019 FDMSP
+2019 FDTNP

-2035 SNGMNSRQNGKTN
+2035 SRNMSFGQNGSTN
-2048 EDVIS
+2048 DDVIN
-2053 AINGLR
+2053 AIKGLK
-2059 DFLSTK
+2059 DSLSK
-2065 TGDTYTIGNITYDD
+2065 PGDTYTIGSITYDD
-2079 GSEISN
+2079 SSEVSN
-2085 AVKTLVRAARVE
+2085 AIKTLVRAAKIE
-2097 RRA
+2097 RRV

>member
-131 NTMDEITAALDELNT
+131 NTMDEIVAALDDLNT

-166 AQGLDVKKATEA
+166 AQGLNVKQATEA

-232 LIDLAKVH
+232 LIALAKVH
-240 GIAIDDMIAKE
+240 GITIDQMIAEE

-350 QVFFSGIIDRMSDAR
+350 QVFFSGIIDNWSNAR
-365 NSVLESALGKSFT
+365 NSLLESALGRGFSDLSK
-378 SLAKNID
+378 KID
-385 TLLSPAKKAADTVT
+385 GMLSPAKKAADTVT

-414 VIIGGF
+414 VIIGNF
-420 GNGKERFDK
+420 GNGKERIDK

-462 DKLLGIQEKAVKG
+462 DKLLGSQGKLSKSTSEEVKATSELTDEKKKLI
-475 SEKEASAASSL
+475 KEL
-486 TKAQKNTLTMILAMN
+486 TSMSDEQLRAN
-501 EAEMK
+501 
-506 SAGFTEEQIAA
+506 GYTEEQVAA
-517 FQELQSTAEKL
+517 FQELRSTAEKL
-528 GIPLGEFIDN
+528 GIPLDEFIDN

-546 LFINSFKNVGLGLI
+546 LFINSFKNVGMGLI

-592 HKVTRSFRDSLEA
+592 HKVTRGFRDYLEE
-605 NADEISRTF
+605 NADEIARTF

-620 LDIIT
+620 FDIIA

-650 LDVTANIGDAIVK
+650 LDVTANVGDAIVK

-686 EFIKNVKEVVQS
+686 EFIKNIKEVVQN
-698 LKDSKVID
+698 LKDSKVVD
-706 KFVKSFNKLVKA
+706 KYVKSFNKLAKA

-725 DITKLNFSDIAD
+725 DVTKLNFSDIVE
-737 QILEFFTS
+737 QIREFFMS
-745 IPNDMKKIGENIIEG
+745 IPDDMRKIGENIIEG

-814 IASGIQFVIDGAAKI
+814 IASGIKFVIDGAAKI

-841 FSPIADMLSNGFK
+841 FSPIADTLSNGFK

-892 DGIDS
+892 DGIGS

-902 GGFAGIEKS
+902 DGFTGIEKS

-987 GLKVA
+987 GLKIA

-1009 ETVKLMGDINPE
+1009 ATVKLMGDMNVD
-1021 QAKQGFIGLVKIMG
+1021 QAKQGFIGLVGLILTLVSVFAAYGLLIKGKAAQNMDKAG
-1035 AMLIF
+1035 EMLLKMSASLLIL
-1040 IGALR
+1040 IWVTKLLSGVTWPEL
-1045 VISIGKSAIQLPAIT
+1045 GKAAAFV
-1060 STLTGIAVAM
+1060 TGFTV
-1070 AMMVGV
+1070 
-1076 CKLTS
+1076 
-1081 KLNKDDLENGAIF
+1081 
-1094 AGGFLAF
+1094 F
-1101 VGAFTAIAKTK
+1101 VGALVFATKFAGRNISKVGSMLVKMSIAIA
-1112 NTKYIPKL
+1112 
-1120 SKLLISLSISM
+1120 
-1131 LLMVGVCKLA
+1131 LMVGVCKLVNM
-1141 GTLSEDDMKAG
+1141 LSLEEMEKG
-1152 AIFAA
+1152 ALFAE
-1157 GFLAFISTFVA
+1157 GFLIFVGLLVAFTTISGSDKIAKVGGLLLSIST
-1168 IAKTK
+1168 
-1173 ATKYIPK
+1173 
-1180 LSALLISMS
+1180 
-1189 VSMLLMIGVCKLAAN
+1189 SMLLMIGVCKLAAK
-1204 LSEDDIKAGAL
+1204 LTPEEIQAGII
-1215 FAGGF
+1215 FMGGF
-1220 LVFVILL
+1220 LVFVALL
-1227 VKLTTIGNDKK
+1227 VAITTIGNDQKIAK
-1238 MANIA
+1238 VA
-1243 ATLIAMSVAV
+1243 ATLIAMSIAV

-1259 AVLLSLLDPEGL
+1259 AVLLSLLDPVGL
-1271 MNGVAAIVAL
+1271 MNGVMAVVML
-1281 SLGMAAMVAA
+1281 SLGMAAMAA
-1291 AKGAEKCVGNILAL
+1291 ATKGAEKCVGNILAL
-1305 SLAVGLMAGA
+1305 SLAVGIMAGA
-1315 VAALTFIDQEKLWN
+1315 VAALTFVKQENLLN
-1329 SVITMEIMM
+1329 SVMAMEIMM
-1338 GMFALIM
+1338 GLFALIM
-1345 KMTESMGQVSL
+1345 KKTASMEKVSL

-1365 GVLGGVLYLLASL
+1365 GVLGGVLYLLSTMPA
-1378 PTESSIGAAIAL
+1378 ESSIGAAVAL
-1390 SIAMLAFAG
+1390 SMAMLAFARV
-1399 AMRIISGMQAPS
+1399 MNIISGMQAPS
-1411 GMALV
+1411 GKALV
-1416 AIGVMALVVGA
+1416 SIGIMALVVGA

-1433 LLQGL
+1433 LLQDLDPVQG
-1438 TISEAVVIISSITA
+1438 ISIVGVIAAFFIALEVVC
-1452 FLGILIGAITLMGF
+1452 
-1466 VDGPS
+1466 
-1471 SKALVALAAVTLVV
+1471 LAATVV
-1485 AVLAGVLYALQ
+1485 GKVAKF
-1496 NVDPNQ
+1496 
-1502 AMGIVTAISYFL
+1502 AIPGL
-1514 GAMMAVCGAAIIVG
+1514 AII
-1528 KFAGPAAL
+1528 
-1536 GLMVMVGFIGA
+1536 VGFIGA
-1547 LGLVIIGLTSL
+1547 LGLVVIGLAAL

-1580 QPFIDGIQ
+1580 QPFINGIK
-1588 NIPDDISDKIG
+1588 NIPNDISDKIG

-1623 GSSLADLGAELL
+1623 GSSLADLGTELQQ
-1635 KFGEGMASFSSS
+1635 FGEGMASFSSS

-1667 IKDVDLSALSSIAEP
+1667 IKDIDLSSLSNMAEI
-1682 LETFSVKASKLNITA
+1682 LEIYVA
-1697 VNTSIIIA
+1697 
-1705 NKLVRLVESLGD
+1705 
-1717 VDYSGVSRFKVTP
+1717 
-1730 LAQGMLMYSLAVSG
+1730 
-1744 LNQSAISAS
+1744 
-1753 INSANKL
+1753 
-1760 KDFINSL
+1760 
-1767 VSLDA
+1767 
-1772 SGISGFKT
+1772 
-1780 AISQLGSVSINSIV
+1780 
-1794 KSFSSGNT
+1794 
-1802 QLYKAGSDLIIAVTN
+1802 
-1817 GMKSSKGK
+1817 
-1825 ITSTVQGIVVSIQ
+1825 SIQ
-1838 SAFKSRTSYFLS
+1838 SVLKSRTSYFLS

-1859 NNGLSSKKS
+1859 DNGLNSKKS
-1868 TIAKTVQSI
+1868 TITKTAQSI
-1877 ANSTSSSIRLKYSS
+1877 ASSAASNIRLKYSS
-1891 FYSAGG
+1891 FYSAGS
-1897 YLAEGFAAGISASS
+1897 YLVEGLAAGISASS

-1923 AALDAAKEVLRMNS
+1923 AALNAAKEVLKINS
-1937 PSKATREIGEYFG
+1937 PSKETREVGEYFG

-1987 NVLNSDMD
+1987 NILNSDMD
-1995 TQPTIRPI
+1995 TQPMIRPV
-2003 LDLSDITD
+2003 LDLSDITA
-2011 NANKITSL
+2011 NASKITSL

-2024 SVGVMANVGAI
+2024 SVGVMTNVGAI
-2035 SNGMNSRQNGKTN
+2035 SNSMNSGQNGSTN
-2048 EDVIS
+2048 DDVIN
-2053 AINGLR
+2053 AINSLR
-2059 DFLSTK
+2059 DALSNK
-2065 TGDTYTIGNITYDD
+2065 TGDTYSIGSITYDD

>member
-1 MSRQIDERVVEMRFD
+1 MSREIDERVVEMRFD

-75 LQVVG
+75 LQVMG

-94 GKRIASALTIDPVK
+94 GKRITSALTIDPVK

-131 NTMDEITAALDELNT
+131 NTMDEIVAALDDLNT

-217 SLRNANMATTELKNT
+217 SLRNSNMATTELKNT

-251 GSFEQ
+251 GTFEQ

-288 FTDSQIKNFQELA
+288 FTDSQVKNFQELA

-350 QVFFSGIIDRMSDAR
+350 QVFFSGIIDNWSNAR
-365 NSVLESALGKSFT
+365 NSLLESALGKGFSDL
-378 SLAKNID
+378 SKKID
-385 TLLSPAKKAADTVT
+385 GMLSPAKKAADTVT

-414 VIIGGF
+414 VINGGF

-462 DKLLGIQEKAVKG
+462 DKLLGIQEKVVEG

-486 TKAQKNTLTMILAMN
+486 TKAQKNTLRMILGMN
-501 EAEMK
+501 AAEMK
-506 SAGFTEEQIAA
+506 SAGFTWEQIAA
-517 FQELQSTAEKL
+517 FLELQSTAERL

-592 HKVTRSFRDSLEA
+592 HKVTRGFRDYLEE
-605 NADEISRTF
+605 NADEITRTF

-620 LDIIT
+620 FDIIA
-625 TIVGGPIKIAF
+625 TIAGGPIKIAF

-673 FSGLFEKISPYIS
+673 FSGLFKKISPYIS

-698 LKDSKVID
+698 LKDSKVVD
-706 KFVKSFNKLVKA
+706 KFVKSFNKLVKT

-725 DITKLNFSDIAD
+725 DITNVEKAKEIAD
-737 QILEFFTS
+737 HIQKFFTS
-745 IPNDMKKIGENIIEG
+745 IPDDMKKIGENIVEG

-814 IASGIQFVIDGAAKI
+814 IASGIQFVINGAAKI

-841 FSPIADMLSNGFK
+841 FSPIADTLSNGFK
-854 KLKAALGNF
+854 KLKTALGNF

-892 DGIDS
+892 EGIGS
-897 VNELI
+897 VNEILE
-902 GGFAGIEKS
+902 GFAGIEKS
-911 ISKVLNAKAFETA
+911 ISKFINAKAFETA

-938 AGAVVVLSMVDETN
+938 AGAVVVLSIVKKEN

-1009 ETVKLMGDINPE
+1009 ATVKLMGNLTVD
-1021 QAKQGFIGLVKIMG
+1021 QAKQGFIGLIGLIMTLVAVFAAYG
-1035 AMLIF
+1035 LLIKGKAAQNMDKAGEMLFKMSVSLLVLVWATKLLSGITWPE
-1040 IGALR
+1040 L
-1045 VISIGKSAIQLPAIT
+1045 GKAAT
-1060 STLTGIAVAM
+1060 F
-1070 AMMVGV
+1070 MVGF
-1076 CKLTS
+1076 T
-1081 KLNKDDLENGAIF
+1081 
-1094 AGGFLAF
+1094 AF
-1101 VGAFTAIAKTK
+1101 VGALVFVTK
-1112 NTKYIPKL
+1112 FAGRNI
-1120 SKLLISLSISM
+1120 SKVGSM
-1131 LLMVGVCKLA
+1131 LLKMSIAIGLMVGVCKLVNL
-1141 GTLSEDDMKAG
+1141 LSIEEMQKG
-1152 AIFAA
+1152 ALFAE
-1157 GFLAFISTFVA
+1157 GFLLFVGFLVAFTRISGSDQIAKIGGLLLSIST
-1168 IAKTK
+1168 
-1173 ATKYIPK
+1173 
-1180 LSALLISMS
+1180 
-1189 VSMLLMIGVCKLAAN
+1189 SMLLLIGVCKLAAK
-1204 LSEDDIKAGAL
+1204 LTTEEIDAGIM
-1215 FAGGF
+1215 FMGGF
-1220 LVFVILL
+1220 LVFVALL
-1227 VKLTTIGNDKK
+1227 VAITKIGTDQQIAKV
-1238 MANIA
+1238 A
-1243 ATLIAMSVAV
+1243 ATLIAMSIAV

-1259 AVLLSLLDPEGL
+1259 AVLLSLLDDPVGL
-1271 MNGVAAIVAL
+1271 MNGVMAVVML
-1281 SLGMAAMVAA
+1281 SLGMAAMAAA

-1305 SLAVGLMAGA
+1305 SLAVAIMAAA
-1315 VAALTFIDQEKLWN
+1315 VAALTFVDDQEKLWN
-1329 SVITMEIMM
+1329 SVFAMEIMM

-1345 KMTESMGQVSL
+1345 KMTASMEKVSL

-1365 GVLGGVLYLLASL
+1365 GVLGGVLYLLSIMPA
-1378 PTESSIGAAIAL
+1378 ESSIGAAVAL
-1390 SIAMLAFAG
+1390 SMAMLAFAG
-1399 AMRIISGMQAPS
+1399 AMNIISGMQGPS

-1416 AIGVMALVVGA
+1416 AISVMALVVGA
-1427 LGGVLY
+1427 IGGVLY

-1438 TISEAVVIISSITA
+1438 DPVQGIGTVGVITA
-1452 FLGILIGAITLMGF
+1452 FLAVLLLAVTAMQFIQAPSILGIA
-1466 VDGPS
+1466 
-1471 SKALVALAAVTLVV
+1471 ALAIVTVLVI
-1485 AVLAGVLYALQ
+1485 ALSGVLYLLQ
-1496 NVDPNQ
+1496 GVDPTQ
-1502 AMGIVTAISYFL
+1502 AIQ
-1514 GAMMAVCGAAIIVG
+1514 IVG
-1528 KFAGPAAL
+1528 VIAAFFIVLEGVCLAATAVGAVAAL
-1536 GLMVMVGFIGA
+1536 AIPGLAIMVGFIGA
-1547 LGLVIIGLTSL
+1547 LGLVVIGLAAL

-1580 QPFIDGIQ
+1580 QPFINGIQ
-1588 NIPDDISDKIG
+1588 NIPNDISEKIG
-1599 KLSAAILKLTGTEI
+1599 KLSAAILKLTGAEI
-1613 VDAIASFFTG
+1613 GDAIASFFTG
-1623 GSSLADLGAELL
+1623 GSSLADLGTELQQ
-1635 KFGEGMASFSSS
+1635 FGEGMASFSSS
-1647 LGNIDAAVSS
+1647 LGNIDAAVLS
-1657 MSKVKDIQDA
+1657 MSKIKDIQDVV
-1667 IKDVDLSALSSIAEP
+1667 KDIDLSSLSNMAET
-1682 LETFSVKASKLNITA
+1682 LETYSETIVSA
-1697 VNTSIIIA
+1697 V
-1705 NKLVRLVESLGD
+1705 
-1717 VDYSGVSRFKVTP
+1717 
-1730 LAQGMLMYSLAVSG
+1730 QGM
-1744 LNQSAISAS
+1744 
-1753 INSANKL
+1753 
-1760 KDFINSL
+1760 
-1767 VSLDA
+1767 
-1772 SGISGFKT
+1772 
-1780 AISQLGSVSINSIV
+1780 
-1794 KSFSSGNT
+1794 
-1802 QLYKAGSDLIIAVTN
+1802 
-1817 GMKSSKGK
+1817 
-1825 ITSTVQGIVVSIQ
+1825 VVDIQ
-1838 SAFKSRTSYFLS
+1838 SAFTSRTSYFLS
-1850 AGKELASAL
+1850 AGKEMASAL
-1859 NNGLSSKKS
+1859 NDGLSSKRS
-1868 TIAKTVQSI
+1868 TIASTVQSVV
-1877 ANSTSSSIRLKYSS
+1877 SSAASNVRLKYSN
-1891 FYSAGG
+1891 FYSAGS

-1911 FKAEATASAMAQ
+1911 FKAEAKAIAMAQ
-1923 AALDAAKEVLRMNS
+1923 AALDAAKEVLRINS

-1958 SYADKA
+1958 SYADKV

-1987 NVLNSDMD
+1987 NILNSDID
-1995 TQPTIRPI
+1995 TQPTIRPV
-2003 LDLSDITD
+2003 LDLSDIT
-2011 NANKITSL
+2011 ANSSKITSL

-2024 SVGVMANVGAI
+2024 SVGVMTNIGAI
-2035 SNGMNSRQNGKTN
+2035 SNSMNSRQNGKTN
-2048 EDVIS
+2048 DDVIS

-2059 DFLSTK
+2059 DFLSDK

>member
-16 NAQFEKNVSTTMSTL
+16 NAQFEKNISTTMSTL

-75 LQVVG
+75 LQVMG

-131 NTMDEITAALDELNT
+131 NTMDEIIAALDNLNT

-232 LIDLAKVH
+232 LIALAKVH
-240 GIAIDDMIAKE
+240 GITIDEMIAEE

-288 FTDSQIKNFQELA
+288 FTDSQVKNFQELA

-350 QVFFSGIIDRMSDAR
+350 QVFFSGIIDNWSDAR
-365 NSVLESALGKSFT
+365 NSLLESALGKGFSDL
-378 SLAKNID
+378 SKKID
-385 TLLSPAKKAADTVT
+385 GMLSPAKKAADTVT

-420 GNGKERFDK
+420 GNSKERFDK

-462 DKLLGIQEKAVKG
+462 DKLLGIQEKVVEG

-486 TKAQKNTLTMILAMN
+486 TKAQKNTLRMILGMN
-501 EAEMK
+501 AAEMK
-506 SAGFTEEQIAA
+506 SAGFTWEQIAA
-517 FQELQSTAEKL
+517 FQELQSTAERL

-584 LFNVFATF
+584 LFNVFAAF
-592 HKVTRSFRDSLEA
+592 HKVTRGFRDSLEA
-605 NADEISRTF
+605 NADAISRTF

-625 TIVGGPIKIAF
+625 TVIGGPIKIAF

-645 FDLNI
+645 FDLNV

-663 FRDWIDSILD
+663 FRDWMDSILD
-673 FSGLFEKISPYIS
+673 FSGLFKTISPYIS
-686 EFIKNVKEVVQS
+686 EFIKNVKKVVQS
-698 LKDSKVID
+698 LKDSKVVD
-706 KFVKSFNKLVKA
+706 KFVKSFNKLVKT

-725 DITKLNFSDIAD
+725 DISKLNFHDIAK
-737 QILEFFTS
+737 QIREFFTS
-745 IPNDMKKIGENIIEG
+745 IPDDMKKIGENIVEG
-760 LQNGIGGKLSS
+760 LQNGIGDKLSS

-776 KEIGNKIIETVKE
+776 KEIGTKIIETVKE

-814 IASGIQFVIDGAAKI
+814 IASGIQFVINGAAKI

-841 FSPIADMLSNGFK
+841 FSPIADTLSNGFK
-854 KLKAALGNF
+854 KLKTALGNF

-892 DGIDS
+892 EGIGS
-897 VNELI
+897 VNEILE
-902 GGFAGIEKS
+902 GFAGIEKS
-911 ISKVLNAKAFETA
+911 ISKFINAKAFETA

-1009 ETVKLMGDINPE
+1009 ATVKLMGDMNVD
-1021 QAKQGFIGLVKIMG
+1021 QAKQGFIGLAGLILALVSVFAAYGLLIKGKAAQNMDKAG
-1035 AMLIF
+1035 EMLFKMSASLLILVWVTKLLS
-1040 IGALR
+1040 GVTWPEL
-1045 VISIGKSAIQLPAIT
+1045 GKAAT
-1060 STLTGIAVAM
+1060 F
-1070 AMMVGV
+1070 MVGF
-1076 CKLTS
+1076 T
-1081 KLNKDDLENGAIF
+1081 
-1094 AGGFLAF
+1094 AF
-1101 VGAFTAIAKTK
+1101 VGALVFVTK
-1112 NTKYIPKL
+1112 FAGRNI
-1120 SKLLISLSISM
+1120 SKVGSM
-1131 LLMVGVCKLA
+1131 LLKMSIAIGLMVGVCKLVNL
-1141 GTLSEDDMKAG
+1141 LSIEEMQKG
-1152 AIFAA
+1152 ALFAE
-1157 GFLAFISTFVA
+1157 GFLLFVGFLVAFTRISGSDQIAKIGGLLLSIST
-1168 IAKTK
+1168 
-1173 ATKYIPK
+1173 
-1180 LSALLISMS
+1180 
-1189 VSMLLMIGVCKLAAN
+1189 SMLLLIGVCKLAAK
-1204 LSEDDIKAGAL
+1204 LTTEEIDAGIM
-1215 FAGGF
+1215 FMGGF
-1220 LVFVILL
+1220 LVFVALL
-1227 VKLTTIGNDKK
+1227 VAITKIGTDQQIAKV
-1238 MANIA
+1238 A
-1243 ATLIAMSVAV
+1243 ATLIAMSIAV

-1259 AVLLSLLDPEGL
+1259 AVLLSLLDPVGL
-1271 MNGVAAIVAL
+1271 MNGVMAVVML
-1281 SLGMAAMVAA
+1281 SLGMAAMAA
-1291 AKGAEKCVGNILAL
+1291 ATKGAEKCVGNILAL
-1305 SLAVGLMAGA
+1305 SLAVGIMAGA
-1315 VAALTFIDQEKLWN
+1315 VAALTFVDQEKLLN
-1329 SVITMEIMM
+1329 SVAAMEIVM

-1345 KMTESMGQVSL
+1345 KMTASMEKVSL

-1365 GVLGGVLYLLASL
+1365 GVLGGVLYLLSTMSA
-1378 PTESSIGAAIAL
+1378 ESSVPAAIAL
-1390 SIAMLAFAG
+1390 SMAMLAFAG
-1399 AMRIISGMQAPS
+1399 AMRIISGMQGPS
-1411 GMALV
+1411 GKALGAL
-1416 AIGVMALVVGA
+1416 AIMSLVVA
-1427 LGGVLY
+1427 AIGGVLY

-1438 TISEAVVIISSITA
+1438 DLVQGIGTVGVITA
-1452 FLGILIGAITLMGF
+1452 FLAVLLLAVTAMQFIQAPSILGIA
-1466 VDGPS
+1466 
-1471 SKALVALAAVTLVV
+1471 ALAIVTVLVI
-1485 AVLAGVLYALQ
+1485 ALSGVLYLLQ
-1496 NVDPNQ
+1496 GVDPTQ
-1502 AMGIVTAISYFL
+1502 AIQ
-1514 GAMMAVCGAAIIVG
+1514 IVG
-1528 KFAGPAAL
+1528 VIAAFFIVLEGVCLAATAVGAVAAL
-1536 GLMVMVGFIGA
+1536 AIPGLAIMVGFIGA
-1547 LGLVIIGLTSL
+1547 LGLVVIGLAAL

-1580 QPFIDGIQ
+1580 QPFINGIQ
-1588 NIPDDISDKIG
+1588 NIPNDISEKVG
-1599 KLSAAILKLTGTEI
+1599 KLSAAILKLTGAEI
-1613 VDAIASFFTG
+1613 GDAIASFFTG
-1623 GSSLADLGAELL
+1623 GSSLSDLGTELQQ
-1635 KFGEGMASFSSS
+1635 FGEGMASFSSS
-1647 LGNIDAAVSS
+1647 LGNIDAAVLS
-1657 MSKVKDIQDA
+1657 MSKIKDIQDV
-1667 IKDVDLSALSSIAEP
+1667 IKDIDLSSLSTMAET
-1682 LETFSVKASKLNITA
+1682 LET
-1697 VNTSIIIA
+1697 
-1705 NKLVRLVESLGD
+1705 
-1717 VDYSGVSRFKVTP
+1717 YSET
-1730 LAQGMLMYSLAVSG
+1730 
-1744 LNQSAISAS
+1744 
-1753 INSANKL
+1753 
-1760 KDFINSL
+1760 
-1767 VSLDA
+1767 
-1772 SGISGFKT
+1772 
-1780 AISQLGSVSINSIV
+1780 IV
-1794 KSFSSGNT
+1794 
-1802 QLYKAGSDLIIAVTN
+1802 
-1817 GMKSSKGK
+1817 
-1825 ITSTVQGIVVSIQ
+1825 STVQETIVSIQ
-1838 SAFKSRTSYFLS
+1838 SAFKSRTSYFLT
-1850 AGKELASAL
+1850 AGQEMASAL
-1859 NNGLSSKKS
+1859 NDGLNSNRS
-1868 TIAKTVQSI
+1868 TIASTVQSVV
-1877 ANSTSSSIRLKYSS
+1877 SSAASNVRLKYSN
-1891 FYSAGG
+1891 FYSAGS
-1897 YLAEGFAAGISASS
+1897 YLAEGFAAGISAST
-1911 FKAEATASAMAQ
+1911 FKAEAKAIAMAQ
-1923 AALDAAKEVLRMNS
+1923 AALDAAKEVLRINS

-1958 SYADKA
+1958 SYADKV

-1987 NVLNSDMD
+1987 NILNSDID
-1995 TQPTIRPI
+1995 TQPTIRPV
-2003 LDLSDITD
+2003 LDLSDIT
-2011 NANKITSL
+2011 ANSSKITSL

-2024 SVGVMANVGAI
+2024 SVGVMTNIGAI
-2035 SNGMNSRQNGKTN
+2035 SNSMNSRQNGKTN
-2048 EDVIS
+2048 DDVIS

-2059 DFLSTK
+2059 DFLSNK

>member
-50 GAAAQKVDMRG
+50 GAVAQKVDMRG

-75 LQVVG
+75 LQVMG

-131 NTMDEITAALDELNT
+131 NTMDEIVAALDDLNT

-232 LIDLAKVH
+232 LIALAKVH
-240 GIAIDDMIAKE
+240 GITIDKMIAEE

-288 FTDSQIKNFQELA
+288 FTDSQVKNFQELA

-350 QVFFSGIIDRMSDAR
+350 QVFFSGIIDNWSNAR
-365 NSVLESALGKSFT
+365 NSLLESALGKGFSDL
-378 SLAKNID
+378 SKKID
-385 TLLSPAKKAADTVT
+385 GMLSPAKKAADTVT

-406 DLGDIVDK
+406 DLGEIVDK
-414 VIIGGF
+414 VIIGNF

-462 DKLLGIQEKAVKG
+462 DKLLGIQEKVVEG
-475 SEKEASAASSL
+475 SEKEASTASSL

-506 SAGFTEEQIAA
+506 SAGITKEQIAA
-517 FQELQSTAEKL
+517 FLELQSTAERL

-584 LFNVFATF
+584 LFNVFAAF
-592 HKVTRSFRDSLEA
+592 HKVTRGFRDTLET
-605 NADEISRTF
+605 NADAISRTF

-625 TIVGGPIKIAF
+625 TVIGGPIKIAF

-645 FDLNI
+645 FDLNV
-650 LDVTANIGDAIVK
+650 LDVTANIGDVIVK
-663 FRDWIDSILD
+663 FRDWMDSILD
-673 FSGLFEKISPYIS
+673 FSGLFKKISPYIS
-686 EFIKNVKEVVQS
+686 EFIKNVKEVIQS
-698 LKDSKVID
+698 LKKSKVVD
-706 KFVKSFNKLVKA
+706 KFVKSFNKLIKT

-725 DITKLNFSDIAD
+725 DISKLNFHDIAK
-737 QILEFFTS
+737 QIREFFTS
-745 IPNDMKKIGENIIEG
+745 IPDDMKKIGENIVEG

-771 IIEKA
+771 VVEKA
-776 KEIGNKIIETVKE
+776 REIGNKIIETVKE

-814 IASGIQFVIDGAAKI
+814 IASGIQFVINGAAKI

-841 FSPIADMLSNGFK
+841 FSPIADTLSNGFK

-871 IPVAVILVV
+871 IPIAVILIV

-892 DGIDS
+892 EGIGS
-897 VNELI
+897 VNEILE
-902 GGFAGIEKS
+902 GFAGIEKS
-911 ISKVLNAKAFETA
+911 VSKFINAKAFETA

-938 AGAVVVLSMVDETN
+938 AGAVVVLSIVKKEN

-1009 ETVKLMGDINPE
+1009 ATVKLMGNLTVD
-1021 QAKQGFIGLVKIMG
+1021 QAKQGFIGLIGLIMTLVAVFAAYG
-1035 AMLIF
+1035 LLIKGKAAQNMDKAGEMLFKMSASLLILVWVTKLLS
-1040 IGALR
+1040 GVTWPEL
-1045 VISIGKSAIQLPAIT
+1045 GKAAAFM
-1060 STLTGIAVAM
+1060 TGFTV
-1070 AMMVGV
+1070 
-1076 CKLTS
+1076 
-1081 KLNKDDLENGAIF
+1081 
-1094 AGGFLAF
+1094 F
-1101 VGAFTAIAKTK
+1101 VGALVFATKFAGRNISKVGSMLVKMSIAIA
-1112 NTKYIPKL
+1112 
-1120 SKLLISLSISM
+1120 
-1131 LLMVGVCKLA
+1131 LMVGVCKLVNL
-1141 GTLSEDDMKAG
+1141 LSIEEMEKG
-1152 AIFAA
+1152 ALFAE
-1157 GFLAFISTFVA
+1157 GFLLFVGFLVAFTRISGSDQIAKIGGLLLSIST
-1168 IAKTK
+1168 
-1173 ATKYIPK
+1173 
-1180 LSALLISMS
+1180 
-1189 VSMLLMIGVCKLAAN
+1189 SMLLLIGVCKLAAK
-1204 LSEDDIKAGAL
+1204 LTTEEIDAGIM
-1215 FAGGF
+1215 FMGGF
-1220 LVFVILL
+1220 LVFVALL
-1227 VKLTTIGNDKK
+1227 VAITKIGTDQQIAKV
-1238 MANIA
+1238 A
-1243 ATLIAMSVAV
+1243 ATLIAMSIAV

-1259 AVLLSLLDPEGL
+1259 AVLLSLLDPVGL
-1271 MNGVAAIVAL
+1271 MNGVMAVVML
-1281 SLGMAAMVAA
+1281 SLGMAAMAA
-1291 AKGAEKCVGNILAL
+1291 ATKGAEKCVGNILAL
-1305 SLAVGLMAGA
+1305 SLAVGIMAGA
-1315 VAALTFIDQEKLWN
+1315 VAALTFVDQEKLWN
-1329 SVITMEIMM
+1329 SVIAMEIMM
-1338 GMFALIM
+1338 GMFALVT
-1345 KMTESMGQVSL
+1345 KMSESMGQVSL

-1365 GVLGGVLYLLASL
+1365 GVLGGVLYLLSTMPA
-1378 PTESSIGAAIAL
+1378 ESSIGAAVAL
-1390 SIAMLAFAG
+1390 SMAMLAFAG
-1399 AMRIISGMQAPS
+1399 AMNIISGMQGPS

-1416 AIGVMALVVGA
+1416 AISVMALVVGA
-1427 LGGVLY
+1427 IGGVLY

-1438 TISEAVVIISSITA
+1438 DPVQGIGTVGVITA
-1452 FLGILIGAITLMGF
+1452 FLAVLLLAVTAMQFIQAPSILGIA
-1466 VDGPS
+1466 
-1471 SKALVALAAVTLVV
+1471 ALAIVTVLVI
-1485 AVLAGVLYALQ
+1485 ALSGVLYLLQ
-1496 NVDPNQ
+1496 GVDPTQ
-1502 AMGIVTAISYFL
+1502 AIQ
-1514 GAMMAVCGAAIIVG
+1514 IVG
-1528 KFAGPAAL
+1528 VIAAFFIVLEGVCLAATAVGAVAAL
-1536 GLMVMVGFIGA
+1536 AIPGLAIMVGFIGA
-1547 LGLVIIGLTSL
+1547 LGLVVIGLAAL

-1580 QPFIDGIQ
+1580 QPFINGIQ
-1588 NIPDDISDKIG
+1588 NIPNDISEKIG

-1623 GSSLADLGAELL
+1623 GSSLADLGTELQQ
-1635 KFGEGMASFSSS
+1635 FGEGMASFSSS
-1647 LGNIDAAVSS
+1647 LGNIDAAVLS
-1657 MSKVKDIQDA
+1657 MSKIKDIQDV
-1667 IKDVDLSALSSIAEP
+1667 IKDIDLSSLSNMAEA
-1682 LETFSVKASKLNITA
+1682 LET
-1697 VNTSIIIA
+1697 
-1705 NKLVRLVESLGD
+1705 
-1717 VDYSGVSRFKVTP
+1717 YSET
-1730 LAQGMLMYSLAVSG
+1730 
-1744 LNQSAISAS
+1744 
-1753 INSANKL
+1753 
-1760 KDFINSL
+1760 
-1767 VSLDA
+1767 
-1772 SGISGFKT
+1772 
-1780 AISQLGSVSINSIV
+1780 IV
-1794 KSFSSGNT
+1794 
-1802 QLYKAGSDLIIAVTN
+1802 
-1817 GMKSSKGK
+1817 
-1825 ITSTVQGIVVSIQ
+1825 STVQGIVVDIQ
-1838 SAFKSRTSYFLS
+1838 SVFTSKTSYFLT
-1850 AGKELASAL
+1850 AGQEMASSL
-1859 NNGLSSKKS
+1859 NDGLSSKRS
-1868 TIAKTVQSI
+1868 TIASTVQSVV
-1877 ANSTSSSIRLKYSS
+1877 SSAASNVRLKYSN
-1891 FYSAGG
+1891 FYSAGS

-1911 FKAEATASAMAQ
+1911 FKAEAKAIAMAQ
-1923 AALDAAKEVLRMNS
+1923 AALDAAKEVLRINS

-1958 SYADKA
+1958 SYADKV

-1987 NVLNSDMD
+1987 NILNSDID
-1995 TQPTIRPI
+1995 TQPTIRPV
-2003 LDLSDITD
+2003 LDLSDIT
-2011 NANKITSL
+2011 ANSSKITSL
-2019 FDMSP
+2019 FDTSP
-2024 SVGVMANVGAI
+2024 SVGVMANIGAI
-2035 SNGMNSRQNGKTN
+2035 SNSMNSRQNGKTN
-2048 EDVIS
+2048 DDVIS

-2059 DFLSTK
+2059 DFLSDK
-2065 TGDTYTIGNITYDD
+2065 TGDTYTIGSITYDD

>member
-75 LQVVG
+75 LQVMG

-131 NTMDEITAALDELNT
+131 NTMDEIVAALDDLNT

-240 GIAIDDMIAKE
+240 GITIDDMIAKE

-378 SLAKNID
+378 GLAKNID

-399 KVKDSLE
+399 KVKESLE
-406 DLGDIVDK
+406 DLGNVVDK
-414 VIIGGF
+414 VIIGNF

-462 DKLLGIQEKAVKG
+462 DKLLGSQGKLSKSTSEEVKETSELTDEKK
-475 SEKEASAASSL
+475 KL
-486 TKAQKNTLTMILAMN
+486 IKKLAN
-501 EAEMK
+501 ISDEQLRAN
-506 SAGFTEEQIAA
+506 GYTEEQIAA
-517 FQELQSTAEKL
+517 FQELRSTAEKL
-528 GIPLGEFIDN
+528 GMPLGEFIDN

-546 LFINSFKNVGLGLI
+546 LFINSFKNIGLGLI

-592 HKVTRSFRDSLEA
+592 HKVTRSFRDYLEE
-605 NADEISRTF
+605 NADEIARTF

-620 LDIIT
+620 FDIIA

-673 FSGLFEKISPYIS
+673 FSGLFKKISPYIS

-698 LKDSKVID
+698 LKDSKVVD

-737 QILEFFTS
+737 QIWEFFTS
-745 IPNDMKKIGENIIEG
+745 IPNDMKKIGENIVEG

-771 IIEKA
+771 VVEKA

-814 IASGIQFVIDGAAKI
+814 IASGIQFVINGAAKI

-841 FSPIADMLSNGFK
+841 FSPIADTLSNGFK
-854 KLKAALGNF
+854 KFKTALGNF

-892 DGIDS
+892 EGIGS

-902 GGFAGIEKS
+902 DGFAGIEKS

-924 AEGLKKVATSIAIL
+924 AEGLKKVAISIAIL
-938 AGAVVVLSMVDETN
+938 AGAVVVLSMVDKTN
-952 LYRSVGVIVVLSIV
+952 LYRSVSVIVVLSIV

-974 TKMQAA
+974 AKMQAA
-980 SATIGKD
+980 SATIGKN
-987 GLKVA
+987 GLKIA
-992 GVKTGLLTL
+992 GLKTGLLTI

-1009 ETVKLMGDINPE
+1009 TTIMIIGNMNPE
-1021 QAKQGFIGLVKIMG
+1021 QAKQGFKGLAVVMA
-1035 AMLIF
+1035 AMLTF
-1040 IGALR
+1040 VAGLRLLSIGA
-1045 VISIGKSAIQLPAIT
+1045 SSIQLPAIA
-1060 STLTGIAVAM
+1060 SSLTGIAIAM
-1070 AMMVGV
+1070 GLMIYV
-1076 CKLTS
+1076 CKVAAKLSEEEIEAATKFIARFLLFVGGLVALTS
-1081 KLNKDDLENGAIF
+1081 IKSGWQ
-1094 AGGFLAF
+1094 
-1101 VGAFTAIAKTK
+1101 TAKI
-1112 NTKYIPKL
+1112 N
-1120 SKLLISLSISM
+1120 KLLISISI
-1131 LLMVGVCKLA
+1131 
-1141 GTLSEDDMKAG
+1141 
-1152 AIFAA
+1152 
-1157 GFLAFISTFVA
+1157 
-1168 IAKTK
+1168 
-1173 ATKYIPK
+1173 
-1180 LSALLISMS
+1180 
-1189 VSMLLMIGVCKLAAN
+1189 SMLLMIGVCKLAAT
-1204 LSEDDIKAGAL
+1204 LTTGEIDAATAFAARFLLFVGGLVAITTISGVFGGIAKIGGLLISISTSMLLMIGVCKLAAKLTPEEIQAGIK
-1215 FAGGF
+1215 FMGGF
-1220 LVFVILL
+1220 LVFVALL
-1227 VKLTTIGNDKK
+1227 VAITTIGNDQKIAK
-1238 MANIA
+1238 VA
-1243 ATLIAMSVAV
+1243 ATLIAMSIAV

-1259 AVLLSLLDPEGL
+1259 AVLLSLLDPVGL
-1271 MNGVAAIVAL
+1271 MNGVMAVVML
-1281 SLGMAAMVAA
+1281 SLGMAAMAA
-1291 AKGAEKCVGNILAL
+1291 ATKGAEKCVGNILAL
-1305 SLAVGLMAGA
+1305 SLAVGIMAGA
-1315 VAALTFIDQEKLWN
+1315 VAALTFVDQEKLLN
-1329 SVITMEIMM
+1329 SVVAMEIVM
-1338 GMFALIM
+1338 GMFALII
-1345 KMTESMGQVSL
+1345 KKTASMEKVSL

-1365 GVLGGVLYLLASL
+1365 GVLGGVLYLLSTMPA
-1378 PTESSIGAAIAL
+1378 ESSVPAAVAL
-1390 SIAMLAFAG
+1390 SMAMLAFAG
-1399 AMRIISGMQAPS
+1399 AMRIISGMQGPS
-1411 GMALV
+1411 GKALG
-1416 AIGVMALVVGA
+1416 ALTIMSLVVA
-1427 LGGVLY
+1427 AIGGVLY
-1433 LLQGL
+1433 FLQGL
-1438 TISEAVVIISSITA
+1438 TISEAIVIIGSITA

-1514 GAMMAVCGAAIIVG
+1514 GAMTAVCGAAIIVG

-1536 GLMVMVGFIGA
+1536 GLLVMVGFIGA
-1547 LGLVIIGLTSL
+1547 LGLVVIGLAAL

-1575 FMTNV
+1575 FMTNI
-1580 QPFIDGIQ
+1580 QPFINGIK
-1588 NIPDDISDKIG
+1588 NIPNDISDKIG
-1599 KLSAAILKLTGTEI
+1599 KLSAAILKLTGTEF
-1613 VDAIASFFTG
+1613 VNAIASLITG
-1623 GSSLADLGAELL
+1623 GSSLADLGTELQQ
-1635 KFGEGMASFSSS
+1635 FGEGMTSFSSS
-1647 LGNIDAAVSS
+1647 LENIDTAVSS
-1657 MSKVKDIQDA
+1657 MNKIKDIQDV
-1667 IKDVDLSALSSIAEP
+1667 IKDIDLSSLSSISET
-1682 LETFSVKASKLNITA
+1682 LET
-1697 VNTSIIIA
+1697 
-1705 NKLVRLVESLGD
+1705 
-1717 VDYSGVSRFKVTP
+1717 YSET
-1730 LAQGMLMYSLAVSG
+1730 
-1744 LNQSAISAS
+1744 
-1753 INSANKL
+1753 
-1760 KDFINSL
+1760 
-1767 VSLDA
+1767 
-1772 SGISGFKT
+1772 
-1780 AISQLGSVSINSIV
+1780 IV
-1794 KSFSSGNT
+1794 
-1802 QLYKAGSDLIIAVTN
+1802 
-1817 GMKSSKGK
+1817 
-1825 ITSTVQGIVVSIQ
+1825 STVQEIVTSIQ
-1838 SAFKSRTSYFLS
+1838 SILKSRTSYFLS
-1850 AGKELASAL
+1850 AGKEMASAL
-1859 NNGLSSKKS
+1859 NNGLNSKKS
-1868 TIAKTVQSI
+1868 TITKTAQSI
-1877 ANSTSSSIRLKYSS
+1877 ASSAASNVRLKYSN
-1891 FYSAGG
+1891 FYSAGS

-1911 FKAEATASAMAQ
+1911 FKAEAKAIAMAQ
-1923 AALDAAKEVLRMNS
+1923 AALDAAKEVLRINS

-1958 SYADKA
+1958 SYADKV

-1987 NVLNSDMD
+1987 NILNSDID
-1995 TQPTIRPI
+1995 TQPTIRPV
-2003 LDLSDITD
+2003 LDLSDITA
-2011 NANKITSL
+2011 NASKITSL
-2019 FDMSP
+2019 FDMNP
-2024 SVGVMANVGAI
+2024 SVGVLANVGAI
-2035 SNGMNSRQNGKTN
+2035 SNSMNSRQNGKTN
-2048 EDVIS
+2048 DDVIS
-2053 AINGLR
+2053 AINGLK
-2059 DFLSTK
+2059 DALGAK
-2065 TGDTYTIGNITYDD
+2065 TGDTYTIGSITYDD
-2079 GSEISN
+2079 GSEVSN
-2085 AVKTLVRAARVE
+2085 AIKTLVRAARVE

>member
-16 NAQFEKNVSTTMSTL
+16 NAQFEKNVSATMSTL

-75 LQVVG
+75 LQVMG

-131 NTMDEITAALDELNT
+131 NTMDEIVAALDDLNT

-232 LIDLAKVH
+232 LIALAKVH
-240 GIAIDDMIAKE
+240 GITIDKMIAEE

-288 FTDSQIKNFQELA
+288 FTDSQVKNFQELA

-350 QVFFSGIIDRMSDAR
+350 QVFFSSIIDRMSDAR

-378 SLAKNID
+378 GLAKNID

-414 VIIGGF
+414 VIVGGF
-420 GNGKERFDK
+420 GNGKERIDK

-462 DKLLGIQEKAVKG
+462 DKLLGIQEKVVEG
-475 SEKEASAASSL
+475 SEKEVSAASSL

-517 FQELQSTAEKL
+517 FQELQSTAERL
-528 GIPLGEFIDN
+528 GIPLSEFIDN

-546 LFINSFKNVGLGLI
+546 LFINSFKNVGMGLI

-571 EVFPISEEEKANR
+571 EVFPITEEEKANR
-584 LFNVFATF
+584 LFNVFAAF
-592 HKVTRSFRDSLEA
+592 HKVTRGFRDTLET
-605 NADEISRTF
+605 NADAISRTF

-625 TIVGGPIKIAF
+625 TVIGGPIKIAF

-698 LKDSKVID
+698 LKKSKVVD
-706 KFVKSFNKLVKA
+706 KFVKSFNKLVKT

-725 DITKLNFSDIAD
+725 DITKLSFSDIAD
-737 QILEFFTS
+737 QIREFFTS
-745 IPNDMKKIGENIIEG
+745 IPDDMKKIGENIVEG
-760 LQNGIGGKLSS
+760 LQNGIGDKLSS
-771 IIEKA
+771 VVEKA

-814 IASGIQFVIDGAAKI
+814 ITSGIQFVIDGAAKI

-841 FSPIADMLSNGFK
+841 FNPIADTLGSGFK
-854 KLKAALGNF
+854 KLKEALGNF

-871 IPVAVILVV
+871 IPIAVILIV

-892 DGIDS
+892 EGIGS
-897 VNELI
+897 VNEILE
-902 GGFAGIEKS
+902 GFAGIEKS
-911 ISKVLNAKAFETA
+911 ISKFINAKAFETA

-938 AGAVVVLSMVDETN
+938 AGAVVVLSIVKKEN

-1009 ETVKLMGDINPE
+1009 ATVKLMGNLTVD
-1021 QAKQGFIGLVKIMG
+1021 QAKQGFIGLIGLIMTLVAVFAAYG
-1035 AMLIF
+1035 LLIKGKAAQNMDKAGEMLFKMSVSLLVLVWVTKLLSGITWPELGKAATF
-1040 IGALR
+1040 I
-1045 VISIGKSAIQLPAIT
+1045 
-1060 STLTGIAVAM
+1060 
-1070 AMMVGV
+1070 
-1076 CKLTS
+1076 
-1081 KLNKDDLENGAIF
+1081 
-1094 AGGFLAF
+1094 AGFTAF
-1101 VGAFTAIAKTK
+1101 VGALVFVTK
-1112 NTKYIPKL
+1112 FAGRNI
-1120 SKLLISLSISM
+1120 SKVGSM
-1131 LLMVGVCKLA
+1131 LLKMSIAIGLMVGVCKLVNL
-1141 GTLSEDDMKAG
+1141 LSIEEMQKG
-1152 AIFAA
+1152 ALFAE
-1157 GFLAFISTFVA
+1157 GFLLFVGFLVAFTRISGSDQIAKIGGLLLSIST
-1168 IAKTK
+1168 
-1173 ATKYIPK
+1173 
-1180 LSALLISMS
+1180 
-1189 VSMLLMIGVCKLAAN
+1189 SMLLLIGVCKLAAK
-1204 LSEDDIKAGAL
+1204 LTTEEIDAGIM
-1215 FAGGF
+1215 FMGGF
-1220 LVFVILL
+1220 LVFVALL
-1227 VKLTTIGNDKK
+1227 VAITKIGTDQQIAKV
-1238 MANIA
+1238 A
-1243 ATLIAMSVAV
+1243 ATLIAMSIAV

-1259 AVLLSLLDPEGL
+1259 AVLLSLLDPVGL
-1271 MNGVAAIVAL
+1271 MNGVMAVVML
-1281 SLGMAAMVAA
+1281 SLGMAAMAA
-1291 AKGAEKCVGNILAL
+1291 ATKGAEKCVGNILAL
-1305 SLAVGLMAGA
+1305 SLAVGIMAGA
-1315 VAALTFIDQEKLWN
+1315 VAALTFVDQEKLWN
-1329 SVITMEIMM
+1329 SVFAMEIMM

-1345 KMTESMGQVSL
+1345 KMTASMEKVSL

-1365 GVLGGVLYLLASL
+1365 GVLGGVLYLLSTMPA
-1378 PTESSIGAAIAL
+1378 ESSVPAAIAL
-1390 SIAMLAFAG
+1390 SMAMLAFAG
-1399 AMRIISGMQAPS
+1399 AMRIISGMQGPS
-1411 GMALV
+1411 GKALGAL
-1416 AIGVMALVVGA
+1416 AIMSLVVA
-1427 LGGVLY
+1427 AIGGVLY

-1438 TISEAVVIISSITA
+1438 DLVQGIGTVGVITA
-1452 FLGILIGAITLMGF
+1452 FLAVLLLAVTAMQFIQAPSILGIA
-1466 VDGPS
+1466 
-1471 SKALVALAAVTLVV
+1471 ALAIVTVLVI
-1485 AVLAGVLYALQ
+1485 ALSGVLYLLQ
-1496 NVDPNQ
+1496 GVDPTQ
-1502 AMGIVTAISYFL
+1502 AIQ
-1514 GAMMAVCGAAIIVG
+1514 IVG
-1528 KFAGPAAL
+1528 VIAAFFIVLEGVCLAATAVGAVAAL
-1536 GLMVMVGFIGA
+1536 AIPGLAIMVGFIGA
-1547 LGLVIIGLTSL
+1547 LGLVVIGLAAL
-1558 AMDVIAGMPK
+1558 AMDVIAGIPK

-1575 FMTNV
+1575 FMTNI
-1580 QPFIDGIQ
+1580 QPFINGIK
-1588 NIPDDISDKIG
+1588 NIPNDISEKIG
-1599 KLSAAILKLTGTEI
+1599 NLSAAILKLTGTEI

-1623 GSSLADLGAELL
+1623 GSSLADLGTELQQ
-1635 KFGEGMASFSSS
+1635 FGEGMTSFSSS
-1647 LGNIDAAVSS
+1647 LGNIDAAILS
-1657 MSKVKDIQDA
+1657 MSKIKDIQDV
-1667 IKDVDLSALSSIAEP
+1667 IKDIDLSSLSTMAE
-1682 LETFSVKASKLNITA
+1682 T
-1697 VNTSIIIA
+1697 
-1705 NKLVRLVESLGD
+1705 
-1717 VDYSGVSRFKVTP
+1717 
-1730 LAQGMLMYSLAVSG
+1730 
-1744 LNQSAISAS
+1744 
-1753 INSANKL
+1753 
-1760 KDFINSL
+1760 
-1767 VSLDA
+1767 LDTC
-1772 SGISGFKT
+1772 SEK
-1780 AISQLGSVSINSIV
+1780 IV
-1794 KSFSSGNT
+1794 
-1802 QLYKAGSDLIIAVTN
+1802 
-1817 GMKSSKGK
+1817 
-1825 ITSTVQGIVVSIQ
+1825 STVQETIVSIQ
-1838 SAFKSRTSYFLS
+1838 SAFTSRTSYFLS
-1850 AGKELASAL
+1850 AGREMASAL
-1859 NNGLSSKKS
+1859 NDGLSSKRS
-1868 TIAKTVQSI
+1868 TIASTVQSVV
-1877 ANSTSSSIRLKYSS
+1877 SSAASNVRLKYSN
-1891 FYSAGG
+1891 FYSAGS

-1911 FKAEATASAMAQ
+1911 FKAEAKAIAMAQ
-1923 AALDAAKEVLRMNS
+1923 AALDAAKEVLRINS

-1958 SYADKA
+1958 SYADKV

-1987 NVLNSDMD
+1987 NILNSDID
-1995 TQPTIRPI
+1995 TQPTIRPV
-2003 LDLSDITD
+2003 LDLSDIT
-2011 NANKITSL
+2011 ANSSKIASL

-2024 SVGVMANVGAI
+2024 SVGVMTNIGAI
-2035 SNGMNSRQNGKTN
+2035 SNSMNSRQNGKTN
-2048 EDVIS
+2048 DDVIS

-2059 DFLSTK
+2059 DFLSNK

>member
-16 NAQFEKNVSTTMSTL
+16 NAQFEKNVSATMSTL

-75 LQVVG
+75 LQVMG

-131 NTMDEITAALDELNT
+131 NTMDEIVAALDDLNT

-232 LIDLAKVH
+232 LIALAKVH
-240 GIAIDDMIAKE
+240 GITIDKMIAEE

-288 FTDSQIKNFQELA
+288 FTDSQVKNFQELA

-350 QVFFSGIIDRMSDAR
+350 QVFFSSIIDRMSDAR

-378 SLAKNID
+378 GLAKNID

-414 VIIGGF
+414 VIVGGF
-420 GNGKERFDK
+420 GNGKERIDK

-462 DKLLGIQEKAVKG
+462 DKLLGIQEKVVEG
-475 SEKEASAASSL
+475 SEKEVSAASSL

-506 SAGFTEEQIAA
+506 SAGFTEEQITA
-517 FQELQSTAEKL
+517 FQELQSTAERL
-528 GIPLGEFIDN
+528 GIPLSEFIDN

-546 LFINSFKNVGLGLI
+546 LFINSFKNVGMGLI

-571 EVFPISEEEKANR
+571 EVFPITEEEKANR
-584 LFNVFATF
+584 LFNVFAAF
-592 HKVTRSFRDSLEA
+592 HKVTRGFRDTLET
-605 NADEISRTF
+605 NADAISRTF

-625 TIVGGPIKIAF
+625 TVIGGPIKIAF

-698 LKDSKVID
+698 LKKSKVVD
-706 KFVKSFNKLVKA
+706 KFVKSFNKLVKT

-725 DITKLNFSDIAD
+725 DITKLSFSDIAD
-737 QILEFFTS
+737 QIREFFTS
-745 IPNDMKKIGENIIEG
+745 IPDDMKKIGENIVEG
-760 LQNGIGGKLSS
+760 LQNGIGDKLSS
-771 IIEKA
+771 VVEKA

-814 IASGIQFVIDGAAKI
+814 ITSGIQFVIDGAAKI

-841 FSPIADMLSNGFK
+841 FNPIADTLGSGFK
-854 KLKAALGNF
+854 KLKEALGNF

-871 IPVAVILVV
+871 IPIAVILIV

-892 DGIDS
+892 EGIGS
-897 VNELI
+897 VNEILE
-902 GGFAGIEKS
+902 GFAGIEKS
-911 ISKVLNAKAFETA
+911 ISKFINAKAFETA

-938 AGAVVVLSMVDETN
+938 AGAVVVLSIVKKEN

-1009 ETVKLMGDINPE
+1009 ATVKLMGNLTVD
-1021 QAKQGFIGLVKIMG
+1021 QAKQGFIGLIGLIMTLVAVFAAYG
-1035 AMLIF
+1035 LLIKGKAAQNMDKAGEMLFKMSVSLLVLVWVTKLLSGITWPELGKAATF
-1040 IGALR
+1040 I
-1045 VISIGKSAIQLPAIT
+1045 
-1060 STLTGIAVAM
+1060 
-1070 AMMVGV
+1070 
-1076 CKLTS
+1076 
-1081 KLNKDDLENGAIF
+1081 
-1094 AGGFLAF
+1094 AGFTAF
-1101 VGAFTAIAKTK
+1101 VGALVFVTK
-1112 NTKYIPKL
+1112 FAGRNI
-1120 SKLLISLSISM
+1120 SKVGSM
-1131 LLMVGVCKLA
+1131 LLKMSIAIGLMVGVCKLVNL
-1141 GTLSEDDMKAG
+1141 LSIEEMQKG
-1152 AIFAA
+1152 ALFAE
-1157 GFLAFISTFVA
+1157 GFLLFVGFLVAFTRISGSDQIAKIGGLLLSIST
-1168 IAKTK
+1168 
-1173 ATKYIPK
+1173 
-1180 LSALLISMS
+1180 
-1189 VSMLLMIGVCKLAAN
+1189 SMLLLIGVCKLAAK
-1204 LSEDDIKAGAL
+1204 LTTEEIDAGIM
-1215 FAGGF
+1215 FMGGF
-1220 LVFVILL
+1220 LVFVALL
-1227 VKLTTIGNDKK
+1227 VAITKIGTDQQIAKV
-1238 MANIA
+1238 A
-1243 ATLIAMSVAV
+1243 ATLIAMSIAV

-1259 AVLLSLLDPEGL
+1259 AVLLSLLDPVGL
-1271 MNGVAAIVAL
+1271 MNGVMAVVML
-1281 SLGMAAMVAA
+1281 SLGMAAMAA
-1291 AKGAEKCVGNILAL
+1291 ATKGAEKCVGNILAL
-1305 SLAVGLMAGA
+1305 SLAVGIMAGA
-1315 VAALTFIDQEKLWN
+1315 VAALTFVDQEKLWN
-1329 SVITMEIMM
+1329 SVFAMEIMM

-1345 KMTESMGQVSL
+1345 KMTASMEKVSL

-1365 GVLGGVLYLLASL
+1365 GVLGGVLYLLSTMPA
-1378 PTESSIGAAIAL
+1378 ESSVPAAIAL
-1390 SIAMLAFAG
+1390 SMAMLAFAG
-1399 AMRIISGMQAPS
+1399 AMRIISGMQGPS
-1411 GMALV
+1411 GKALGAL
-1416 AIGVMALVVGA
+1416 AIMSLVVA
-1427 LGGVLY
+1427 AIGGVLY

-1438 TISEAVVIISSITA
+1438 DLVQGIGTVGVITA
-1452 FLGILIGAITLMGF
+1452 FLAVLLLAVTAMQFIQAPSILGIA
-1466 VDGPS
+1466 
-1471 SKALVALAAVTLVV
+1471 ALAIVTVLVI
-1485 AVLAGVLYALQ
+1485 ALSGVLYLLQ
-1496 NVDPNQ
+1496 GVDPTQ
-1502 AMGIVTAISYFL
+1502 AIQ
-1514 GAMMAVCGAAIIVG
+1514 IVG
-1528 KFAGPAAL
+1528 VIAAFFIVLEGVCLAATAVGAVAAL
-1536 GLMVMVGFIGA
+1536 AIPGLAIMVGFIGA
-1547 LGLVIIGLTSL
+1547 LGLVVIGLAAL
-1558 AMDVIAGMPK
+1558 AMDVIAGIPK

-1575 FMTNV
+1575 FMTNI
-1580 QPFIDGIQ
+1580 QPFINGIK
-1588 NIPDDISDKIG
+1588 NIPNDISEKIG
-1599 KLSAAILKLTGTEI
+1599 NLSAAILKLTGTEI

-1623 GSSLADLGAELL
+1623 GSSLADLGTELQQ
-1635 KFGEGMASFSSS
+1635 FGEGMTSFSSS
-1647 LGNIDAAVSS
+1647 LGNIDAAILS
-1657 MSKVKDIQDA
+1657 MSKIKDIQDV
-1667 IKDVDLSALSSIAEP
+1667 IKDIDLSSLSTMAE
-1682 LETFSVKASKLNITA
+1682 T
-1697 VNTSIIIA
+1697 
-1705 NKLVRLVESLGD
+1705 
-1717 VDYSGVSRFKVTP
+1717 
-1730 LAQGMLMYSLAVSG
+1730 
-1744 LNQSAISAS
+1744 
-1753 INSANKL
+1753 
-1760 KDFINSL
+1760 
-1767 VSLDA
+1767 LDTC
-1772 SGISGFKT
+1772 SEK
-1780 AISQLGSVSINSIV
+1780 IV
-1794 KSFSSGNT
+1794 
-1802 QLYKAGSDLIIAVTN
+1802 
-1817 GMKSSKGK
+1817 
-1825 ITSTVQGIVVSIQ
+1825 STVQETIVSIQ
-1838 SAFKSRTSYFLS
+1838 SAFTSRTSYFLS
-1850 AGKELASAL
+1850 AGREMASAL
-1859 NNGLSSKKS
+1859 NDGLSSKRS
-1868 TIAKTVQSI
+1868 TIASTVQSVV
-1877 ANSTSSSIRLKYSS
+1877 SSAASNVRLKYSN
-1891 FYSAGG
+1891 FYSAGS

-1911 FKAEATASAMAQ
+1911 FKAEAKAIAMAQ
-1923 AALDAAKEVLRMNS
+1923 AALDAAKEVLRINS

-1958 SYADKA
+1958 SYADKV

-1987 NVLNSDMD
+1987 NILNSDID
-1995 TQPTIRPI
+1995 TQPTIRPV
-2003 LDLSDITD
+2003 LDLSDIT
-2011 NANKITSL
+2011 ANSSKIASL

-2024 SVGVMANVGAI
+2024 SVGVMTNIGAI
-2035 SNGMNSRQNGKTN
+2035 SNSMNSRQNGKTN
-2048 EDVIS
+2048 DDVIS

-2059 DFLSTK
+2059 DFLSNK

>member
-75 LQVVG
+75 LQVMG

-131 NTMDEITAALDELNT
+131 NTMDEIVAALDDLNT

-232 LIDLAKVH
+232 LIALAKVH
-240 GIAIDDMIAKE
+240 GITIDEMIAEE

-350 QVFFSGIIDRMSDAR
+350 QVFFSGIIDNWSNAR
-365 NSVLESALGKSFT
+365 NSLLESALGKGFSDL
-378 SLAKNID
+378 SKKID
-385 TLLSPAKKAADTVT
+385 GMLSPAKKAADTVT

-414 VIIGGF
+414 VINGGF

-429 LTAAGENYY
+429 LAAAGENYY

-462 DKLLGIQEKAVKG
+462 DKLLGIQEKVVEG
-475 SEKEASAASSL
+475 SEKEASATSSL
-486 TKAQKNTLTMILAMN
+486 TKAQKNTLRMILGMN
-501 EAEMK
+501 AAEMK
-506 SAGFTEEQIAA
+506 SAGFTWEQIAA
-517 FQELQSTAEKL
+517 FQELQSTAERL

-571 EVFPISEEEKANR
+571 EVFPITEEEKANR

-592 HKVTRSFRDSLEA
+592 HKVTRGFRDYLEE
-605 NADEISRTF
+605 NADEITRTF

-620 LDIIT
+620 FDIIA

-650 LDVTANIGDAIVK
+650 LDVTANIGDVIVK

-686 EFIKNVKEVVQS
+686 EFIKNVKEVIQS
-698 LKDSKVID
+698 LKKSKVVD
-706 KFVKSFNKLVKA
+706 KFVKSFNKLVKT

-725 DITKLNFSDIAD
+725 DITKLSFSDITD
-737 QILEFFTS
+737 QIREFFTS
-745 IPNDMKKIGENIIEG
+745 IPDDMKKIGENIVEG

-776 KEIGNKIIETVKE
+776 KEIGTKIIETVKE

-814 IASGIQFVIDGAAKI
+814 IASGIQFVINSAAKI
-829 GNYIVDLCSKLN
+829 GNYIIDLCSKLN
-841 FSPIADMLSNGFK
+841 FSPIADTLSNGFK
-854 KLKAALGNF
+854 KLKTALGNF

-892 DGIDS
+892 EGIGS
-897 VNELI
+897 VNEILD
-902 GGFAGIEKS
+902 GFAGIEKS
-911 ISKVLNAKAFETA
+911 ISKFINAKAFETA

-1009 ETVKLMGDINPE
+1009 ETVKLMGNLTVD
-1021 QAKQGFIGLVKIMG
+1021 QAKQGFIGLIGLIMTLVAVFAAYG
-1035 AMLIF
+1035 LLIKGKAAQNMDKAGEMLF
-1040 IGALR
+1040 KMSASLLVLVWVTKLLSGVTWPEL
-1045 VISIGKSAIQLPAIT
+1045 GKAA
-1060 STLTGIAVAM
+1060 AFM
-1070 AMMVGV
+1070 A
-1076 CKLTS
+1076 
-1081 KLNKDDLENGAIF
+1081 
-1094 AGGFLAF
+1094 GFTAF
-1101 VGAFTAIAKTK
+1101 VGALVFATKFAGRNISKVGSMLVKMSIAIA
-1112 NTKYIPKL
+1112 
-1120 SKLLISLSISM
+1120 
-1131 LLMVGVCKLA
+1131 LMVGVCKLVNL
-1141 GTLSEDDMKAG
+1141 LSLEEMEKG
-1152 AIFAA
+1152 ALFAE
-1157 GFLAFISTFVA
+1157 GFLLFVGFLVAFTRISGSDQIAKIGGLLLSIST
-1168 IAKTK
+1168 
-1173 ATKYIPK
+1173 
-1180 LSALLISMS
+1180 
-1189 VSMLLMIGVCKLAAN
+1189 SMLLLIGVCKLAAK
-1204 LSEDDIKAGAL
+1204 LTTEEIDAGIM
-1215 FAGGF
+1215 FMGGF
-1220 LVFVILL
+1220 LVFVALL
-1227 VKLTTIGNDKK
+1227 VAITTIGNDQKIAK
-1238 MANIA
+1238 VA
-1243 ATLIAMSVAV
+1243 ATLIAMSIAV

-1259 AVLLSLLDPEGL
+1259 AVLLSLLDPVGL
-1271 MNGVAAIVAL
+1271 MNGVMAVVML
-1281 SLGMAAMVAA
+1281 SLGMAAMAA
-1291 AKGAEKCVGNILAL
+1291 ATKGAEKCIGNILAL
-1305 SLAVGLMAGA
+1305 SLAVGIMAGA
-1315 VAALTFIDQEKLWN
+1315 VAALTFVDQEKLWN
-1329 SVITMEIMM
+1329 SVIAMEIMM
-1338 GMFALIM
+1338 GMFALIT
-1345 KMTESMGQVSL
+1345 KLSESMGKVSL

-1365 GVLGGVLYLLASL
+1365 GVLGGVLYLLSTMPA
-1378 PTESSIGAAIAL
+1378 ESSIGAAVAL
-1390 SIAMLAFAG
+1390 SMAMLAFAG
-1399 AMRIISGMQAPS
+1399 AMNIISGMQGPS

-1416 AIGVMALVVGA
+1416 TISVMALVVGA
-1427 LGGVLY
+1427 IGGVLY

-1438 TISEAVVIISSITA
+1438 DLVQGIGTVGVITA
-1452 FLGILIGAITLMGF
+1452 FLAVLLLAVTAMQFIQAPSILGIA
-1466 VDGPS
+1466 
-1471 SKALVALAAVTLVV
+1471 ALAIVTVLVI
-1485 AVLAGVLYALQ
+1485 ALSGVLYLLQ
-1496 NVDPNQ
+1496 GVDPTQ
-1502 AMGIVTAISYFL
+1502 AIQ
-1514 GAMMAVCGAAIIVG
+1514 IVG
-1528 KFAGPAAL
+1528 VIAAFFIVLEGVCLAATAVGAVAAL
-1536 GLMVMVGFIGA
+1536 AIPGLAIMVGFIGA
-1547 LGLVIIGLTSL
+1547 LGLVVIGLAAL

-1580 QPFIDGIQ
+1580 QPFINGIQ
-1588 NIPDDISDKIG
+1588 NIPNDISEKIG

-1623 GSSLADLGAELL
+1623 GSSLADLGTELQQ
-1635 KFGEGMASFSSS
+1635 FGEGMASFSSS
-1647 LGNIDAAVSS
+1647 LGNIDAAVLS
-1657 MSKVKDIQDA
+1657 MSKIKDIQDV
-1667 IKDVDLSALSSIAEP
+1667 IKDIDLSSLSTMAE
-1682 LETFSVKASKLNITA
+1682 T
-1697 VNTSIIIA
+1697 
-1705 NKLVRLVESLGD
+1705 
-1717 VDYSGVSRFKVTP
+1717 
-1730 LAQGMLMYSLAVSG
+1730 
-1744 LNQSAISAS
+1744 
-1753 INSANKL
+1753 
-1760 KDFINSL
+1760 
-1767 VSLDA
+1767 LDTC
-1772 SGISGFKT
+1772 SEK
-1780 AISQLGSVSINSIV
+1780 IV
-1794 KSFSSGNT
+1794 
-1802 QLYKAGSDLIIAVTN
+1802 
-1817 GMKSSKGK
+1817 
-1825 ITSTVQGIVVSIQ
+1825 STVQETIVSIQ
-1838 SAFKSRTSYFLS
+1838 SAFTSRTSYFLT
-1850 AGKELASAL
+1850 AGQEMASAL
-1859 NNGLSSKKS
+1859 NDGLNSKRS
-1868 TIAKTVQSI
+1868 TIASTVQSVV
-1877 ANSTSSSIRLKYSS
+1877 SSAASNVRPKYSN
-1891 FYSAGG
+1891 FYSAGS

-1911 FKAEATASAMAQ
+1911 FKAEAKAIAMAQ
-1923 AALDAAKEVLRMNS
+1923 AALDAAKEVLRINS

-1958 SYADKA
+1958 SYADKV

-1987 NVLNSDMD
+1987 NILNSDID
-1995 TQPTIRPI
+1995 TQPTIRPV
-2003 LDLSDITD
+2003 LDLSDIT
-2011 NANKITSL
+2011 ANSSKIASL

-2024 SVGVMANVGAI
+2024 SVGVMTNIGAI
-2035 SNGMNSRQNGKTN
+2035 SNSMNSRQNGKTN
-2048 EDVIS
+2048 DDVIS

-2059 DFLSTK
+2059 DFLSNK
-2065 TGDTYTIGNITYDD
+2065 TGDTYTIGSITYDD

>member
-75 LQVVG
+75 LQVMG

-131 NTMDEITAALDELNT
+131 NTMDEIVAALDDLNT

-232 LIDLAKVH
+232 LIALAKVH
-240 GIAIDDMIAKE
+240 GITIDKMIAEE

-288 FTDSQIKNFQELA
+288 FTDSQVKNFQELA

-378 SLAKNID
+378 GLAKNID

-414 VIIGGF
+414 VIVGGF
-420 GNGKERFDK
+420 GNGKERIDK

-462 DKLLGIQEKAVKG
+462 DKLLGSQGKLSKSTSEEVKETSELTDEKKKLI
-475 SEKEASAASSL
+475 KELASMSDEQLRA
-486 TKAQKNTLTMILAMN
+486 N
-501 EAEMK
+501 
-506 SAGFTEEQIAA
+506 GYTEEQVAA
-517 FQELQSTAEKL
+517 FQELRSTAEKL
-528 GIPLGEFIDN
+528 GMPLGEFIDN

-546 LFINSFKNVGLGLI
+546 LFINSFKNVGMGLI

-571 EVFPISEEEKANR
+571 EVFPIIEEEKANR
-584 LFNVFATF
+584 LFNVFATL

-605 NADEISRTF
+605 NADEIARTF

-625 TIVGGPIKIAF
+625 TIIGGPIKIAF

-686 EFIKNVKEVVQS
+686 EFIKNVKEVVRS
-698 LKDSKVID
+698 LKDLKVVD

-718 FKKILTL
+718 FKKIFTL
-725 DITKLNFSDIAD
+725 DITKLNFSTIVE
-737 QILEFFTS
+737 QIQKFFMS
-745 IPNDMKKIGENIIEG
+745 IPDDMKKIGENIVEG

-771 IIEKA
+771 IVEKA

-814 IASGIQFVIDGAAKI
+814 IASGIQFVINGAAKI
-829 GNYIVDLCSKLN
+829 GNYIIDLCSKLN
-841 FSPIADMLSNGFK
+841 FSPIADTLSNGFK

-892 DGIDS
+892 EGIGS
-897 VNELI
+897 VNEVI
-902 GGFAGIEKS
+902 DGFAGIEKS

-966 LTLLAKAM
+966 LTFLAKAM

-1157 GFLAFISTFVA
+1157 GFLAFISIFVA

-1189 VSMLLMIGVCKLAAN
+1189 VSMLLMIGVCKLART

-1227 VKLTTIGNDKK
+1227 VKLTTIGSDKK
-1238 MANIA
+1238 MAKIA
-1243 ATLIAMSVAV
+1243 ATLIAMSIAV

-1259 AVLLSLLDPEGL
+1259 AVLLSLLDPVGL
-1271 MNGVAAIVAL
+1271 MNGVMAVVML
-1281 SLGMAAMVAA
+1281 SLGMAAMAA
-1291 AKGAEKCVGNILAL
+1291 ATKGAEKCVGNILAL
-1305 SLAVGLMAGA
+1305 SLAVGIMAGT
-1315 VAALTFIDQEKLWN
+1315 VAALTFVDQEKLRN
-1329 SVITMEIMM
+1329 SVFTMEIMM

-1345 KMTESMGQVSL
+1345 KMTASMEKVSL

-1365 GVLGGVLYLLASL
+1365 GVLGGVLYLLSTMPA
-1378 PTESSIGAAIAL
+1378 ESSIGAAVAL

-1399 AMRIISGMQAPS
+1399 AMNIISGMQGPS

-1416 AIGVMALVVGA
+1416 AISVMALVVGA
-1427 LGGVLY
+1427 IGGVLY

-1438 TISEAVVIISSITA
+1438 DLIQGIGTVGVITA
-1452 FLGILIGAITLMGF
+1452 FLAVLLLAVTAMQFIQAPSILGIA
-1466 VDGPS
+1466 
-1471 SKALVALAAVTLVV
+1471 ALAIVTVLVI
-1485 AVLAGVLYALQ
+1485 ALSGVLYLLQ
-1496 NVDPNQ
+1496 GVDPTQ
-1502 AMGIVTAISYFL
+1502 AIQIVGVIAAFFIVLEGVCLAATAI
-1514 GAMMAVCGAAIIVG
+1514 GAV
-1528 KFAGPAAL
+1528 AAL
-1536 GLMVMVGFIGA
+1536 AIPGLAIMVGFIGA
-1547 LGLVIIGLTSL
+1547 LGLVVIGLAAL
-1558 AMDVIAGMPK
+1558 AMDVIARMPK

-1580 QPFIDGIQ
+1580 QPFINGIQ
-1588 NIPDDISDKIG
+1588 NIPDNISEKIG
-1599 KLSAAILKLTGTEI
+1599 KLSAAILKLTGAEI

-1623 GSSLADLGAELL
+1623 GSSLADLGTELQQ
-1635 KFGEGMASFSSS
+1635 FGEGMASFSSS
-1647 LGNIDAAVSS
+1647 LGNIDAAVLS
-1657 MSKVKDIQDA
+1657 MSKIKDIQDV
-1667 IKDVDLSALSSIAEP
+1667 IKDIDLSSLSSMAET
-1682 LETFSVKASKLNITA
+1682 LET
-1697 VNTSIIIA
+1697 
-1705 NKLVRLVESLGD
+1705 
-1717 VDYSGVSRFKVTP
+1717 YSEK
-1730 LAQGMLMYSLAVSG
+1730 
-1744 LNQSAISAS
+1744 
-1753 INSANKL
+1753 
-1760 KDFINSL
+1760 
-1767 VSLDA
+1767 
-1772 SGISGFKT
+1772 
-1780 AISQLGSVSINSIV
+1780 IV
-1794 KSFSSGNT
+1794 
-1802 QLYKAGSDLIIAVTN
+1802 
-1817 GMKSSKGK
+1817 
-1825 ITSTVQGIVVSIQ
+1825 STVQETIVSIQ
-1838 SAFKSRTSYFLS
+1838 YAFNSRISYFLS

-1859 NNGLSSKKS
+1859 NTGLNSKTS
-1868 TIAKTVQSI
+1868 TIVKTAQSI
-1877 ANSTSSSIRLKYSS
+1877 VSSAASNIRLKYSS
-1891 FYSAGG
+1891 FYSAGS
-1897 YLAEGFAAGISASS
+1897 YLVEGLAAGISASS

-1923 AALDAAKEVLRMNS
+1923 AALNAAKEVLRINS
-1937 PSKATREIGEYFG
+1937 PSKASREVGEYFG

-1958 SYADKA
+1958 SYANKV
-1964 YSSSSDMANSARA
+1964 YSSSSSMANSARA

-1987 NVLNSDMD
+1987 NILNSDMD
-1995 TQPTIRPI
+1995 TQPTIRPV
-2003 LDLSDITD
+2003 LDLSDITA
-2011 NANKITSL
+2011 NASKITSL
-2019 FDMSP
+2019 FDMNP
-2024 SVGVMANVGAI
+2024 SVGVLANVGAI
-2035 SNGMNSRQNGKTN
+2035 SNSMNSGQNGSTN
-2048 EDVIS
+2048 DDVIN
-2053 AINGLR
+2053 AITSLR
-2059 DFLSTK
+2059 DALSNK

-2079 GSEISN
+2079 GTEVSN
-2085 AVKTLVRAARVE
+2085 AIKTLVRAARVE
-2097 RRA
+2097 RRV